1 MSSVFFD
8 RERIADWLGDHTV
21 AKARA
26 VGPVSNVQWHGA
38 TLTGRVQGSEP
49 EPYRTRVR
57 FRTDGGTPWAQSDC
71 SCPVG
76 RNCKHVAALLL
87 AELEYHDEMDHIVR
101 VDDAERDDSAP
112 TAEPGTPE
120 SFGPRQ
126 TQQGVRPELVSWLE
140 RFRAR
145 AEAADAAAQKA
156 TAARTE
162 TLAYRLN
169 WSDFHKRHEVVLY
182 RARCDANGRVVE
194 VGETWG
200 NVESAL
206 LKQPRFVSDEDLS
219 ILRGLWLGRAR
230 EDFGQFVLRG
240 TNGAEMLQ
248 KLIVTGRLFFDFKVA
263 PHDDAPTPL
272 VRAAD
277 RPGRIEWEPL
287 ADQRLRPVLCTEPR
301 ATMVLPTEPVWYVDG
316 VAKEAGIVRSSLPF
330 QQLPDYLAMPPISLA
345 EAPLVASVL
354 REVAPDLPL
363 PPTPEASA
371 IRVIDVEPVPV
382 LTLNSH
388 ALPFAA
394 RTSKAT
400 RAEKAS
406 RATRAAAAPAVELAG
421 VSFDYDGVSINVDS
435 SVTLVPVPGGEV
447 LHIRRRYEVE
457 KKRLLELRKT
467 GLQKVPT
474 SRVFA
479 TRLLPDTMLGLPDDE
494 AWSVFVNEAVP
505 DLVSKGWRV
514 TMAPEFRYNVIEIDA
529 IDGTAHQAGD
539 GWFDLEM
546 GIRIGERSV
555 RLEPLLADLFRR
567 DRRWLGGALEAIP
580 DDEPIELKTE
590 ENKRLR
596 LRADRLKPVVRV
608 LVDLFDSLGGA
619 LAEGAPLRVPSVDAG
634 RLEALND
641 TGRWQFRGDDSIRQL
656 AARLQAGPG
665 LREVP
670 VPAALRAQLRA
681 YQQQGLNWMQYL
693 REQGLAGVLAD
704 DMGLGK
710 TVQTLAHILA
720 EREAGR
726 LDKPALIVVPT
737 TLVHNWREEARRFA
751 PELKVLVL
759 NGPQRKERFEQIG
772 EHELILTTYA
782 LLWRD
787 QKVLAGHE
795 YHLLILDEAQYVKN
809 ATTKAAQAIRGLSA
823 RHRLCLTGTPLENH
837 LGELWSQFDFLLP
850 GFLGTQKDFTRR
862 WRNPIEKNH
871 DGVRRSLL
879 ARRIRPFMLRRRK
892 DEVAKELPA
901 KTTIVCSVDL
911 EGAQRDLYETV
922 RTAMQERVRAAVSA
936 QGLARSHIIVL
947 DALLKLRQVCC
958 DPRLVRSLRAAEADA
973 EAQGQAGVRADTHAG
988 AQALAQADDADARAD
1003 VQAQAN
1009 VQAHANS
1016 NSNSNDKTP
1025 EDSPRKLSRVSDK
1038 PEKPEKGARPTRS
1051 AKLDLLLSML
1061 PELIEE
1067 GRRVL
1072 LFSQFTGML
1081 SLIAQALDEAA
1092 IAYVILTGDTADRI
1106 TPVQRFQQGEVP
1118 LFLISLKAGGVGLN
1132 LTAADTVIH
1141 YDPWWNPAAENQ
1153 ATDRAHR
1160 LGQDKPVFVY
1170 KLIAAG
1176 SIEEKIVELQE
1187 QKAGLADS
1195 ILSEDA
1201 AGAVKFSDDDI
1212 DALFAPMP
1220 ELDGE
1225 K

>member
-8 RERIADWLGDHTV
+8 RDRIAEWLGEHTV
-21 AKARA
+21 AKARS
-26 VGPVSNVQWHGA
+26 VGPVTHVQWHGS
-38 TLTGRVQGSEP
+38 TLSGEVQGTQP
-49 EPYRTRVR
+49 LPYKTRVR
-57 FRTDGGTPWAQSDC
+57 FRTDGGSPWAQGEC

-76 RNCKHVAALLL
+76 RNCKHVAALLF
-87 AELEYHDEMDHIVR
+87 AELDYHDEMDHVTHVR
-101 VDDAERDDSAP
+101 LDDEGETARDPAR
-112 TAEPGTPE
+112 EPMANPGSPA
-120 SFGPRQ
+120 
-126 TQQGVRPELVSWLE
+126 GVRPELVSWLE

-145 AEAADAAAQKA
+145 AEAADADAQKA
-156 TAARTE
+156 SAPRTQ
-162 TLAYRLN
+162 TLAYRLT
-169 WSDFHKRHEVVLY
+169 WSRFHMRHEVVLY
-182 RARCDANGRVVE
+182 RARCNPDGAIVDVAE
-194 VGETWG
+194 PWG
-200 NVESAL
+200 NVEAAL
-206 LKQPRFVSDEDLS
+206 LKQPKFVSDEDLS
-219 ILRGLWLGRAR
+219 ILRGLWLGRSR
-230 EDFGQFVLRG
+230 EDFGQFILRG
-240 TNGAEMLQ
+240 TSGAEMLQ
-248 KLIVTGRLFFDFKVA
+248 KLIATGRLFVDFT
-263 PHDDAPTPL
+263 PGSGHDGPIPL
-272 VRAAD
+272 SRGAD
-277 RPGRIEWEPL
+277 RAGRIEWEPL
-287 ADQRLRPVLCTEPR
+287 ADERLRPVLRTEPR
-301 ATMVLPTEPVWYVDG
+301 ASMVLPTEPVWYVDG
-316 VAKEAGIVRSSLPF
+316 VANEAGIVQSSLPF

-354 REVAPDLPL
+354 REIAPELPL
-363 PPTPEASA
+363 PPTHDASA
-371 IRVIDVEPVPV
+371 IRVIDVDPVPV

-388 ALPFAA
+388 ALPSAA
-394 RTSKAT
+394 SKAGL
-400 RAEKAS
+400 RQ
-406 RATRAAAAPAVELAG
+406 AAAVELAG

-435 SVTLVPVPGGEV
+435 SVTLVPMPGGDV
-447 LHIRRRYEVE
+447 IHIRRRYEAE

-474 SRVFA
+474 SRVHA
-479 TRLLPDTMLGLPDDE
+479 SRLLPDTMLGLPDAE
-494 AWSVFVNEAVP
+494 AWSAFVNDSVP
-505 DLVSKGWRV
+505 ELVSKGWRV

-529 IDGTAHQAGD
+529 IEGTAHQAGD

-546 GIRIGERSV
+546 GIRIGERNV

-567 DRRWLGGALEAIP
+567 DRRWLSGALESIR

-608 LVDLFDSLGGA
+608 LVDLFDALGGS
-619 LAEGAPLRVPSVDAG
+619 LAEGAPLRVASVDAG
-634 RLEALND
+634 RLEALNG
-641 TGRWQFRGDDSIRQL
+641 TGRWQFRGEDSIRQL
-656 AARLQAGPG
+656 AQRLQAGPG

-670 VPAALRAQLRA
+670 VPRGLKAELRT
-681 YQQQGLNWMQYL
+681 YQQQGLNWMQFL
-693 REQGLAGVLAD
+693 REQDLAGVLAD

-720 EREAGR
+720 EKEAGR
-726 LDKPALIVVPT
+726 LDRPALIVVPT

-751 PELKVLVL
+751 PELRVLVL

-772 EHELILTTYA
+772 QHELILTTYA

-787 QKVLAGHE
+787 QKVLAEHD

-809 ATTKAAQAIRGLSA
+809 ATTKAAQAIRGLRA

-850 GFLGTQKDFTRR
+850 GFLGSQKDFTKR
-862 WRNPIEKNH
+862 WRNPIEKNG
-871 DGVRRSLL
+871 DGVRRALL

-892 DEVAKELPA
+892 DEVARELPA
-901 KTTIVCSVDL
+901 KTTILCSVDL

-922 RTAMQERVRAAVSA
+922 RTAMQEKVRAAVSA

-958 DPRLVRSLRAAEADA
+958 DPRLVRMLKAVGDA
-973 EAQGQAGVRADTHAG
+973 HETH
-988 AQALAQADDADARAD
+988 DRTD
-1003 VQAQAN
+1003 
-1009 VQAHANS
+1009 
-1016 NSNSNDKTP
+1016 
-1025 EDSPRKLSRVSDK
+1025 RV
-1038 PEKPEKGARPTRS
+1038 EKGARAMRS

-1081 SLIAQALDEAA
+1081 SLIAEALEEAA
-1092 IAYVILTGDTADRI
+1092 IPYVILTGDTADRV
-1106 TPVQRFQQGEVP
+1106 TPVERFQQGEVP

-1201 AGAVKFSDDDI
+1201 AGAAKFSDDDL

-1220 ELDGE
+1220 EIESGR
-1225 K
+1225 

>member
-1 MSSVFFD
+1 V
-8 RERIADWLGDHTV
+8 E
-21 AKARA
+21 
-26 VGPVSNVQWHGA
+26 WHGA
-38 TLTGRVQGSEP
+38 TLSGDVQGTQAL
-49 EPYRTRVR
+49 PYRTRVR
-57 FRTDGGTPWAQSDC
+57 FRTDGGSPWAQGDC
-71 SCPVG
+71 TCPVG

-87 AELEYHDEMDHIVR
+87 AELEYHDEMDHITHVEHE
-101 VDDAERDDSAP
+101 DGEGESGSPHPDSP
-112 TAEPGTPE
+112 KSITALDQP
-120 SFGPRQ
+120 S
-126 TQQGVRPELVSWLE
+126 GVRPELVSWLE

-145 AEAADAAAQKA
+145 AEAADALAQKA
-156 TAARTE
+156 GAARTQ

-182 RARCDANGRVVE
+182 RARRNSDGAIVE
-194 VGETWG
+194 VDEPWG
-200 NVESAL
+200 NVEAAL
-206 LKQPRFVSDEDLS
+206 VKQPKFVSDEDLS
-219 ILRGLWLGRAR
+219 ILRGLWLGRSR
-230 EDFGQFVLRG
+230 EDFGQFILRG
-240 TNGAEMLQ
+240 TSGAEMLQ
-248 KLIVTGRLFFDFKVA
+248 KLIATGRLFFEFKPA
-263 PHDDAPTPL
+263 RGHDGPMPL
-272 VRAAD
+272 SRAAD

-287 ADQRLRPVLCTEPR
+287 ADQRLRPVLRTEPR

-316 VAKEAGIVRSSLPF
+316 VANEAGIVQSSLPF

-354 REVAPDLPL
+354 REIAPGLPL
-363 PPTPEASA
+363 PPTHDASA

-388 ALPFAA
+388 ALPSGA
-394 RTSKAT
+394 RAGQRKP
-400 RAEKAS
+400 E
-406 RATRAAAAPAVELAG
+406 AVELAG

-435 SVTLVPVPGGEV
+435 SVTLVPMPGGDV
-447 LHIRRRYEVE
+447 IHIRRRYEAE

-479 TRLLPDTMLGLPDDE
+479 ARLLPDTMLGLPDAD
-494 AWSVFVNEAVP
+494 AWSAFVNDAVP
-505 DLVSKGWRV
+505 ELVSKGWRV
-514 TMAPEFRYNVIEIDA
+514 TMASEFRYNVIEIDA

-546 GIRIGERSV
+546 GIRVGERNV

-567 DRRWLGGALEAIP
+567 DRRWLSGALDSIA
-580 DDEPIELKTE
+580 DHEPIELKTE

-608 LVDLFDSLGGA
+608 LVDLFDSLGGT

-634 RLEALND
+634 RLDALNE

-656 AARLQAGPG
+656 AQRLQAGPG
-665 LREVP
+665 LREVA
-670 VPAALRAQLRA
+670 VPRGLKAELRA
-681 YQQQGLNWMQYL
+681 YQQQGLNWMQFL
-693 REQGLAGVLAD
+693 REQDLAGVLAD

-720 EREAGR
+720 EKEAGR
-726 LDKPALIVVPT
+726 LSRPALIVVPT

-787 QKVLAGHE
+787 QKVLAEHD

-809 ATTKAAQAIRGLSA
+809 ASTKAAQAIRGLRA

-850 GFLGTQKDFTRR
+850 GFLGSQKDFTRR
-862 WRNPIEKNH
+862 WRNPIEKNG
-871 DGVRRSLL
+871 DGVRRALL

-958 DPRLVRSLRAAEADA
+958 DPRLVRTLKVGGELRTGGETPAGNASDFPANPPADIPAARRDKA
-973 EAQGQAGVRADTHAG
+973 EKIDKS
-988 AQALAQADDADARAD
+988 AR
-1003 VQAQAN
+1003 
-1009 VQAHANS
+1009 
-1016 NSNSNDKTP
+1016 TM
-1025 EDSPRKLSRVSDK
+1025 
-1038 PEKPEKGARPTRS
+1038 RS

-1081 SLIAQALDEAA
+1081 SLIAAALDEAA
-1092 IAYVILTGDTADRI
+1092 IAYVTLTGDTTDRI
-1106 TPVQRFQQGEVP
+1106 TPVERFQQGDVP

-1201 AGAVKFSDDDI
+1201 AGAAKFSDDDL

-1220 ELDGE
+1220 EIEGGR
-1225 K
+1225 

>member
-8 RERIADWLGDHTV
+8 RERIVEWLGDHTV
-21 AKARA
+21 AKARM
-26 VGPVSNVQWHGA
+26 VGPVTQMKWHGT
-38 TLTGRVQGSEP
+38 TLSGDVQGTQP
-49 EPYRTRVR
+49 VPYKTRVR
-57 FRTDGGTPWAQSDC
+57 FRTDGATPWAQSDC

-87 AELEYHDEMDHIVR
+87 AELDYHDEMDHITHVETES
-101 VDDAERDDSAP
+101 DAVVRDDPDYPAGESPAQQ
-112 TAEPGTPE
+112 PGAA
-120 SFGPRQ
+120 S
-126 TQQGVRPELVSWLE
+126 GVRPELVSWLE

-145 AEAADAAAQKA
+145 AEAADADAQK
-156 TAARTE
+156 TGAARTQ

-169 WSDFHKRHEVVLY
+169 WSDFHMRHEVVLY
-182 RARCDANGRVVE
+182 RARCNPEGAIFAVDE
-194 VGETWG
+194 PWG
-200 NVESAL
+200 NVEAAL
-206 LKQPRFVSDEDLS
+206 VKQPRFVSDEDLS
-219 ILRGLWLGRAR
+219 ILRGLWLGRSR
-230 EDFGQFVLRG
+230 EDFGQFILRG
-240 TNGAEMLQ
+240 ASGAEMLQ
-248 KLIVTGRLFFDFKVA
+248 KLIATGRLFSDFRQQPGDAGPA
-263 PHDDAPTPL
+263 PL
-272 VRAAD
+272 SRGAD

-287 ADQRLRPVLCTEPR
+287 ADERLRPVLCTEPR
-301 ATMVLPTEPVWYVDG
+301 ASMVLPTEPVWYVDG
-316 VAKEAGIVRSSLPF
+316 VANEAGIVQSSLPF

-354 REVAPDLPL
+354 REIAPGLPL
-363 PPTPEASA
+363 PPTHDASA

-388 ALPFAA
+388 ALP
-394 RTSKAT
+394 SS
-400 RAEKAS
+400 AS
-406 RATRAAAAPAVELAG
+406 RAGMRDNATVELAG

-435 SVTLVPVPGGEV
+435 SVTLVPMPGGDV
-447 LHIRRRYEVE
+447 IHIRRRYEAE

-474 SRVFA
+474 SRLYA
-479 TRLLPDTMLGLPDDE
+479 SRLLPDTMLGLPDSD
-494 AWSVFVNEAVP
+494 AWSAFVNEAVP
-505 DLVSKGWRV
+505 ELVGKGWRV
-514 TMAPEFRYNVIEIDA
+514 TMAPEFRYNIIEIDA
-529 IDGTAHQAGD
+529 IDGTAHQSGD

-546 GIRIGERSV
+546 GIQIGERNV

-567 DRRWLGGALEAIP
+567 DRRWLSGALESIR

-608 LVDLFDSLGGA
+608 LVDLFDALGA
-619 LAEGAPLRVPSVDAG
+619 SLAEGAPLRVASVDAG
-634 RLEALND
+634 RLEALNS
-641 TGRWQFRGDDSIRQL
+641 TGRWQFSGEASIRQL
-656 AARLQAGPG
+656 AQRLQAGPG

-670 VPAALRAQLRA
+670 LPRGLKAELRA
-681 YQQQGLNWMQYL
+681 YQHQGLNWMQFL
-693 REQGLAGVLAD
+693 REQDLAGVLAD

-720 EREAGR
+720 EKEAGR
-726 LDKPALIVVPT
+726 LTRPALIVVPT

-751 PELKVLVL
+751 PDLKVLVL

-772 EHELILTTYA
+772 AHELILTTYA

-787 QKVLAGHE
+787 QKVLAGHD

-809 ATTKAAQAIRGLSA
+809 ATTKAAQAIRGLRA

-850 GFLGTQKDFTRR
+850 GFLGSQKDFTRR
-862 WRNPIEKNH
+862 WRNPIEKNG
-871 DGVRRSLL
+871 DNVRRALL

-922 RTAMQERVRAAVSA
+922 RTAMQEKVRAAVSA

-958 DPRLVRSLRAAEADA
+958 DPRLVRTINA
-973 EAQGQAGVRADTHAG
+973 AGVAAGTDRASGIAAT
-988 AQALAQADDADARAD
+988 RD
-1003 VQAQAN
+1003 VPL
-1009 VQAHANS
+1009 
-1016 NSNSNDKTP
+1016 TP
-1025 EDSPRKLSRVSDK
+1025 EKVD
-1038 PEKPEKGARPTRS
+1038 KPEKGARAMRS

-1081 SLIAQALDEAA
+1081 ALIAEALQDAA
-1092 IAYVILTGDTADRI
+1092 IPYVILTGDTADRV
-1106 TPVQRFQQGEVP
+1106 TPVERFQQGEVP

-1195 ILSEDA
+1195 ILSEDV
-1201 AGAVKFSDDDI
+1201 AGAAKFSDDDI
-1212 DALFAPMP
+1212 EALFAPMP
-1220 ELDGE
+1220 EIEGGR
-1225 K
+1225 

>member
-1 MSSVFFD
+1 MSSFFFD
-8 RERIADWLGDHTV
+8 RDQIADWMGAHTL
-21 AKARA
+21 AKARSVGA
-26 VGPVSNVQWHGA
+26 VTNLQWDGD
-38 TLTGRVQGSEP
+38 TLCGDVQGTQSR
-49 EPYRTRVR
+49 PYHTRVHFYHGKR
-57 FRTDGGTPWAQSDC
+57 SIWADGDC
-71 SCPVG
+71 TCPVG
-76 RNCKHVAALLL
+76 TNCKHAAALLL
-87 AELEYHDEMDHIVR
+87 AELEYHEAMDHVTH
-101 VDDAERDDSAP
+101 VDMDEHWPPEHPRAARAEKKP
-112 TAEPGTPE
+112 EPP
-120 SFGPRQ
+120 S
-126 TQQGVRPELVSWLE
+126 GVRPELVSWLE

-145 AEAADAAAQKA
+145 AEADAAVAQKA
-156 TAARTE
+156 SSTRTQ
-162 TLAYRLN
+162 TLAYLLN
-169 WSDFHKRHEVVLY
+169 WSNFHMRHEVVLY
-182 RARCDANGRVVE
+182 KARCKPDGAIFE
-194 VGETWG
+194 VDEPWG
-200 NVESAL
+200 NVEAAL
-206 LKQPRFVSDEDLS
+206 LKQPKFVSDEDLS
-219 ILRGLWLGRAR
+219 ILRGLWLGRSR
-230 EDFGQFVLRG
+230 EDFGQFILRG
-240 TNGAEMLQ
+240 TSGAEMLQ
-248 KLIVTGRLFFDFKVA
+248 KLIATGRLFFEFK
-263 PHDDAPTPL
+263 PEPGRQGPTPL
-272 VRAAD
+272 SRGAD

-287 ADQRLRPVLCTEPR
+287 ADERLRPALCTEPR
-301 ATMVLPTEPVWYVDG
+301 ASMVLPTEPVWYVDG
-316 VAKEAGIVRSSLPF
+316 VSNEAGIVELSLPF

-345 EAPLVASVL
+345 EAPLVAAVL
-354 REVAPDLPL
+354 REIAPDLPL
-363 PPTPEASA
+363 PPAHDASA
-371 IRVIDVEPVPV
+371 IRVIDVDPVPV

-388 ALPFAA
+388 SLPSGGKTGQ
-394 RTSKAT
+394 RKSET
-400 RAEKAS
+400 
-406 RATRAAAAPAVELAG
+406 VELAG
-421 VSFDYDGVSINVDS
+421 VSFDYEGISINVDS
-435 SVTLVPVPGGEV
+435 SVTLVPVPGGDV
-447 LHIRRRYEVE
+447 IHIRRRYEVE
-457 KKRLLELRKT
+457 KKRLLELRKS
-467 GLQKVPT
+467 GLQRVPT
-474 SRVFA
+474 SRVYA
-479 TRLLPDTMLGLPDDE
+479 SRLLPDTMLGLPDAD
-494 AWSVFVNEAVP
+494 AWSAFVNDAVP
-505 DLVSKGWRV
+505 DLTSKGWRV
-514 TMAPEFRYNVIEIDA
+514 AMAPEFRYNVIEIDA

-546 GIRIGERSV
+546 GIQVGERNV

-567 DRRWLGGALEAIP
+567 DRRWLGGALEAIA
-580 DDEPIELKTE
+580 DEEPIELKTE

-608 LVDLFDSLGGA
+608 LVDLFDALGGS
-619 LAEGAPLRVPSVDAG
+619 LADGAALRVPALDAG
-634 RLEALND
+634 RLEALNS
-641 TGRWQFRGDDSIRQL
+641 TGRWQFQGEDSIRQL
-656 AARLQAGPG
+656 AQRLQAGPG
-665 LREVP
+665 LHEVP
-670 VPAALRAQLRA
+670 VPRGLQAELRA
-681 YQQQGLNWMQYL
+681 YQQQGLNWMQFL
-693 REQGLAGVLAD
+693 RAHDLAGVLAD

-720 EREAGR
+720 EKEAGR
-726 LDKPALIVVPT
+726 LDRPALIVVPT

-787 QKVLAGHE
+787 QKVLAQHD

-809 ATTKAAQAIRGLSA
+809 ATTKAAQAIRGLRA

-850 GFLGTQKDFTRR
+850 GFLGSQKDFTKR
-862 WRNPIEKNH
+862 WRNPIEKNG
-871 DGVRRSLL
+871 DGVRRALL

-958 DPRLVRSLRAAEADA
+958 DPRLVKSIRVDKEA
-973 EAQGQAGVRADTHAG
+973 G
-988 AQALAQADDADARAD
+988 
-1003 VQAQAN
+1003 
-1009 VQAHANS
+1009 
-1016 NSNSNDKTP
+1016 
-1025 EDSPRKLSRVSDK
+1025 
-1038 PEKPEKGARPTRS
+1038 EKSEKVKQVEKGARVTRS

-1081 SLIAQALDEAA
+1081 SLIAEALEEAA
-1092 IAYVILTGDTADRI
+1092 IPYVILTGDTADRI
-1106 TPVQRFQQGEVP
+1106 TPVERFQQGEVP

-1201 AGAVKFSDDDI
+1201 AGATKFSDDDL

-1220 ELDGE
+1220 EIEGGR
-1225 K
+1225 

>member
-8 RERIADWLGDHTV
+8 RERIAEWLGDHTV
-21 AKARA
+21 AKARSVGA
-26 VGPVSNVQWHGA
+26 VTQVKWHGS
-38 TLTGRVQGSEP
+38 TLSGDVQGTQTL
-49 EPYRTRVR
+49 PYRTRVR
-57 FRTDGGTPWAQSDC
+57 FRTDGGRPWAQSDC

-76 RNCKHVAALLL
+76 RDCKHVAALLL
-87 AELEYHDEMDHIVR
+87 AELAYHDEMDHIVR
-101 VDDAERDDSAP
+101 VSSDESDPADYSQ
-112 TAEPGTPE
+112 GTPQRAVE
-120 SFGPRQ
+120 PAS
-126 TQQGVRPELVSWLE
+126 GVRPELVSWLE

-145 AEAADAAAQKA
+145 AEAADADAQKA
-156 TAARTE
+156 GAARTQ
-162 TLAYRLN
+162 TLAYHLN
-169 WSDFHKRHEVVLY
+169 WSNFHNRHEVVLY
-182 RARCDANGRVVE
+182 RARCNPDGVIVAIDE
-194 VGETWG
+194 AWT
-200 NVESAL
+200 NVEAAL
-206 LKQPRFVSDEDLS
+206 LKQPKFVSDDDLS
-219 ILRGLWLGRAR
+219 ILRGLWLGRSR
-230 EDFGQFVLRG
+230 EDFGQFILRG
-240 TNGAEMLQ
+240 TSGAEMLH
-248 KLIVTGRLFFDFKVA
+248 KLMATGRLFFEFDQVA
-263 PHDDAPTPL
+263 GHGGPIPL
-272 VRAAD
+272 SRGAD

-287 ADQRLRPVLCTEPR
+287 ADERLRPVLRTEPR
-301 ATMVLPTEPVWYVDG
+301 ASMVLPTEPVWYVDG
-316 VAKEAGIVRSSLPF
+316 VANEAGIVESSLPF

-354 REVAPDLPL
+354 REIAPDLPL
-363 PPTPEASA
+363 PPTHDASA
-371 IRVIDVEPVPV
+371 IRVIDVDPVPV

-388 ALPFAA
+388 AFPAS
-394 RTSKAT
+394 SKAAMRKT
-400 RAEKAS
+400 E
-406 RATRAAAAPAVELAG
+406 AVELAG
-421 VSFDYDGVSINVDS
+421 VSFDYEGVSINVDS
-435 SVTLVPVPGGEV
+435 SVTLVPMPGGDV
-447 LHIRRRYEVE
+447 IHIRRRYEVE

-474 SRVFA
+474 SRVYA
-479 TRLLPDTMLGLPDDE
+479 SRLLPDTMLGLPDAD
-494 AWSVFVNEAVP
+494 AWSGFVNEAVP
-505 DLVSKGWRV
+505 ELVAKGWRV

-546 GIRIGERSV
+546 GIRIGERNV

-567 DRRWLGGALEAIP
+567 DRRWLGGSLEAIA

-608 LVDLFDSLGGA
+608 LVDLFDALGGS
-619 LAEGAPLRVPSVDAG
+619 LADGAPLRVPAVDAG
-634 RLEALND
+634 RLEALD
-641 TGRWQFRGDDSIRQL
+641 STGRWQFKGEDSIRQL
-656 AARLQAGPG
+656 ARRLQAGPG
-665 LREVP
+665 LHEVP
-670 VPAALRAQLRA
+670 VPRGLRAELRV
-681 YQQQGLNWMQYL
+681 YQQQGLNWMQFL
-693 REQGLAGVLAD
+693 REHDLAGVLAD

-720 EREAGR
+720 EKEAGR
-726 LDKPALIVVPT
+726 LDRPALIVVPT

-787 QKVLAGHE
+787 QKVLAEHD

-809 ATTKAAQAIRGLSA
+809 ATTKAAQAIRGLHA

-850 GFLGTQKDFTRR
+850 GFLGTQKDFTKR
-862 WRNPIEKNH
+862 WRNPIEKNG

-922 RTAMQERVRAAVSA
+922 RTAMQEKVRAAVSA

-958 DPRLVRSLRAAEADA
+958 DPRLVRSIKT
-973 EAQGQAGVRADTHAG
+973 GS
-988 AQALAQADDADARAD
+988 DADVKSEKAEKVAR
-1003 VQAQAN
+1003 VM
-1009 VQAHANS
+1009 
-1016 NSNSNDKTP
+1016 
-1025 EDSPRKLSRVSDK
+1025 
-1038 PEKPEKGARPTRS
+1038 GS

-1061 PELIEE
+1061 PELIDE

-1081 SLIAQALDEAA
+1081 ALIAEALQQAS
-1092 IAYVILTGDTADRI
+1092 IPYVILTGDTADRI
-1106 TPVQRFQQGEVP
+1106 TPVERFQKGEVP

-1201 AGAVKFSDDDI
+1201 AGATKFSDDDL

-1220 ELDGE
+1220 EIE
-1225 K
+1225 SAR

>member
-8 RERIADWLGDHTV
+8 RESIAEWLGEHTV
-21 AKARA
+21 AKARS
-26 VGPVSNVQWHGA
+26 VGAVSNVQWQGEM
-38 TLTGRVQGSEP
+38 LSGEVQGSRP
-49 EPYRTRVR
+49 QPYRTRVR
-57 FRTDGGTPWAQSDC
+57 FRTNGGSTWAEGQC
-71 SCPVG
+71 TCPVG

-87 AELEYHDEMDHIVR
+87 AELDYHDEMDHITR
-101 VDDAERDDSAP
+101 VADDRDPASSEVFNERRIAV
-112 TAEPGTPE
+112 PGVPPASSPST
-120 SFGPRQ
+120 
-126 TQQGVRPELVSWLE
+126 GVRPELVSWLE

-145 AEAADAAAQKA
+145 ARAADAAADKD
-156 TAARTE
+156 AARKSVDAARKE

-169 WSDFHKRHEVVLY
+169 WSSFHLRHEVAVH
-182 RARCDANGRVVE
+182 RARCDGDGVITQVGDSWGDVE
-194 VGETWG
+194 G
-200 NVESAL
+200 AL
-206 LKQPRFVSDEDLS
+206 LRQPRFVSDEDLS
-219 ILRGLWLGRAR
+219 ILRGLWLGRSR
-230 EDFGQFVLRG
+230 EDLGQFVLRG
-240 TNGAEMLQ
+240 TSGAETLQ
-248 KLIVTGRLFFDFKVA
+248 KLIATGRLFFDFRIA
-263 PHDDAPTPL
+263 PGHAGPTPL
-272 VRAAD
+272 ARAAD

-287 ADQRLRPVLCTEPR
+287 ADARLRPVLRTEPR
-301 ATMVLPTEPVWYVDG
+301 ASMVLPTEPVWYVDG
-316 VAKEAGIVRSSLPF
+316 VANEAGVVPLSLPF

-354 REVAPDLPL
+354 REIAPELPL
-363 PPTPEASA
+363 PPTHEASA

-388 ALPFAA
+388 ALPGAA
-394 RTSKAT
+394 KGLKTAKPAKVAKSPKA
-400 RAEKAS
+400 AERQS
-406 RATRAAAAPAVELAG
+406 PAVELAAA
-421 VSFDYDGVSINVDS
+421 SFDYDGVSINADS
-435 SVTLVPVPGGEV
+435 SVTLVPLPGGDV
-447 LHIRRRYEVE
+447 IHIRRRYEAE

-474 SRVFA
+474 RNMQA
-479 TRLLPDTMLGLPDDE
+479 ARLLPDTMLGLPDAE
-494 AWSVFVNEAVP
+494 AWSGFVNDAVP
-505 DLVSKGWRV
+505 ELAAKGWRV

-529 IDGTAHQAGD
+529 IDGTAQQAGD

-546 GIRIGERSV
+546 GIRVGERNV

-567 DRRWLGGALEAIP
+567 DRRWLSGALESIR

-619 LAEGAPLRVPSVDAG
+619 LAEGAPLRVPALDAG
-634 RLEALND
+634 RLDALHD
-641 TGRWQFRGDDSIRQL
+641 TGRWQFSGDDSIREL
-656 AARLQAGPG
+656 ARRLQAGPG
-665 LREVP
+665 LRDAP
-670 VPAALRAQLRA
+670 VPRGLKAELRA
-681 YQQQGLNWMQYL
+681 YQHQGLNWMQFL
-693 REQGLAGVLAD
+693 REQDLAGVLAD

-720 EREAGR
+720 EKEAGR
-726 LDKPALIVVPT
+726 LMHPALIVVPT

-751 PELKVLVL
+751 PELKVLAL

-787 QKVLAGHE
+787 QKVLAGHD

-809 ATTKAAQAIRGLSA
+809 ATTKAAQAIRGLRA

-850 GFLGTQKDFTRR
+850 GFLGSQKDFTRR
-862 WRNPIEKNH
+862 WRNPIEKGG
-871 DGVRRSLL
+871 DDVRRALL

-892 DEVAKELPA
+892 DEVAKELPP
-901 KTTIVCSVDL
+901 KTTIVCPVDL

-922 RTAMQERVRAAVSA
+922 RTAMQQKVRAAVSA

-958 DPRLVRSLRAAEADA
+958 DPRLVRTAS
-973 EAQGQAGVRADTHAG
+973 GGVDG
-988 AQALAQADDADARAD
+988 ATG
-1003 VQAQAN
+1003 N
-1009 VQAHANS
+1009 GG
-1016 NSNSNDKTP
+1016 
-1025 EDSPRKLSRVSDK
+1025 E
-1038 PEKPEKGARPTRS
+1038 RPMRS

-1081 SLIAQALDEAA
+1081 ALIAEALDEAA
-1092 IAYVILTGDTADRI
+1092 IPHALLTGDTADRVS
-1106 TPVQRFQQGEVP
+1106 PVERFQQGEVP

-1187 QKAGLADS
+1187 HKAGLADS
-1195 ILSEDA
+1195 ILAQDA
-1201 AGAVKFSDDDI
+1201 AGAAKFSDDDL

-1220 ELDGE
+1220 EIE
-1225 K
+1225 AAR

>member
-8 RERIADWLGDHTV
+8 RERIAEWLGDHTV
-21 AKARA
+21 AKARS
-26 VGPVSNVQWHGA
+26 VGPVANVKWHGA
-38 TLTGRVQGSEP
+38 TLSGDVQGTQP
-49 EPYRTRVR
+49 TPYRTRVR
-57 FRTDGGTPWAQSDC
+57 FRTDGGSPWAQGDC
-71 SCPVG
+71 TCPVG
-76 RNCKHVAALLL
+76 RNCKHVAALLF
-87 AELEYHDEMDHIVR
+87 AELEYHDEMDHITQV
-101 VDDAERDDSAP
+101 ELDDSETTGDLPPKRIAHMAHMGQP
-112 TAEPGTPE
+112 
-120 SFGPRQ
+120 S
-126 TQQGVRPELVSWLE
+126 GVRPELVSWLE

-145 AEAADAAAQKA
+145 AEAADADAQKA
-156 TAARTE
+156 SAPRTQ
-162 TLAYRLN
+162 TLAYQLN
-169 WSDFHKRHEVVLY
+169 WSSFHKRHEVVLY
-182 RARCDANGRVVE
+182 RARCNAAGAVVAVDE
-194 VGETWG
+194 AWG
-200 NVESAL
+200 NVEAAL
-206 LKQPRFVSDEDLS
+206 LKQPKFVSDEDLS
-219 ILRGLWLGRAR
+219 ILRGLWLGRSR
-230 EDFGQFVLRG
+230 EDFGQFILRG
-240 TNGAEMLQ
+240 TSGAEMLQ
-248 KLIVTGRLFFDFKVA
+248 KLIATGRLFFDFKPA
-263 PHDDAPTPL
+263 PGEAGPAAL
-272 VRAAD
+272 SRGAD

-287 ADQRLRPVLCTEPR
+287 ADERLRPVLCTEPR
-301 ATMVLPTEPVWYVDG
+301 ASMVLPTEPVWYVDG
-316 VAKEAGIVRSSLPF
+316 VANEAGIVQSSLPF

-354 REVAPDLPL
+354 REVAPELPL
-363 PPTPEASA
+363 PPTQDASA

-382 LTLNSH
+382 LSLNSH
-388 ALPFAA
+388 ALPSS
-394 RTSKAT
+394 TSKAGL
-400 RAEKAS
+400 RQS
-406 RATRAAAAPAVELAG
+406 GAVELAG

-435 SVTLVPVPGGEV
+435 SVTLVPMPGGDV
-447 LHIRRRYEVE
+447 IHIRRRYEAE

-474 SRVFA
+474 SRVYA
-479 TRLLPDTMLGLPDDE
+479 SRLLPDTMLGLPDAE
-494 AWSVFVNEAVP
+494 AWSAFVNDAVP
-505 DLVSKGWRV
+505 ELVSKGWRV

-529 IDGTAHQAGD
+529 IEGTAHQAGD

-546 GIRIGERSV
+546 GIRIGERNV

-567 DRRWLGGALEAIP
+567 DRRWLGGALEAIA

-608 LVDLFDSLGGA
+608 LVDLFDALGGS
-619 LAEGAPLRVPSVDAG
+619 LADGAPLRVASVDAG
-634 RLEALND
+634 RLEALNG

-656 AARLQAGPG
+656 AQRLQAGPG

-670 VPAALRAQLRA
+670 VPRGLRAELRT
-681 YQQQGLNWMQYL
+681 YQHQGLNWMQFL
-693 REQGLAGVLAD
+693 REQNLAGVLAD

-720 EREAGR
+720 EKEAGR
-726 LDKPALIVVPT
+726 LTRPALIVVPT

-751 PELKVLVL
+751 PELKVLLL

-787 QKVLAGHE
+787 QKVLAEHE

-809 ATTKAAQAIRGLSA
+809 ATTKAAQAIRGLRA

-850 GFLGTQKDFTRR
+850 GFLGSQKDFTRR
-862 WRNPIEKNH
+862 WRNPIEKNG
-871 DGVRRSLL
+871 DGVRRALL

-901 KTTIVCSVDL
+901 KTTILCSVDL

-922 RTAMQERVRAAVSA
+922 RTAMQEKVRAAVSA

-958 DPRLVRSLRAAEADA
+958 DPRLVKTLKAAAEAD
-973 EAQGQAGVRADTHAG
+973 
-988 AQALAQADDADARAD
+988 D
-1003 VQAQAN
+1003 V
-1009 VQAHANS
+1009 
-1016 NSNSNDKTP
+1016 
-1025 EDSPRKLSRVSDK
+1025 
-1038 PEKPEKGARPTRS
+1038 PEKSDRTGKIEKGARAMRS

-1081 SLIAQALDEAA
+1081 SLIAQALEEVG
-1092 IAYVILTGDTADRI
+1092 IPYVMLTGDTTDRV
-1106 TPVQRFQQGEVP
+1106 TPVERFQKGEVP

-1201 AGAVKFSDDDI
+1201 AGAAKFSDDDL

-1220 ELDGE
+1220 EIESGR
-1225 K
+1225 

>member
-8 RERIADWLGDHTV
+8 RERITEWLGDHTV
-21 AKARA
+21 AKARSVGA
-26 VGPVSNVQWHGA
+26 VTKVEWRGD
-38 TLTGRVQGSEP
+38 TLSGDVQGTQP
-49 EPYRTRVR
+49 QPYRARVR
-57 FRTDGGTPWAQSDC
+57 FRTDGGSPWAQSDC

-87 AELEYHDEMDHIVR
+87 AELEYHDEMDHITN
-101 VDDAERDDSAP
+101 VDIDADEHPSADY
-112 TAEPGTPE
+112 
-120 SFGPRQ
+120 RQ
-126 TQQGVRPELVSWLE
+126 TQQTQQTRFGSAAPPQSGVRPELVSWLE

-145 AEAADAAAQKA
+145 AEAADAVAQQA
-156 TAARTE
+156 GSVRTQ
-162 TLAYRLN
+162 TLAYLLN
-169 WSDFHKRHEVVLY
+169 WSDFHMRHEVVLY
-182 RARCDANGRVVE
+182 RARCNPDGTIVDIDE
-194 VGETWG
+194 PWG
-200 NVESAL
+200 NVEAAL

-219 ILRGLWLGRAR
+219 ILRGLWLGRSR
-230 EDFGQFVLRG
+230 EDFGQFILRG
-240 TNGAEMLQ
+240 TSGAEMLQ
-248 KLIVTGRLFFDFKVA
+248 KLIATERLFFEFKPA
-263 PHDDAPTPL
+263 PGYEGPTPL
-272 VRAAD
+272 SRGAD

-287 ADQRLRPVLCTEPR
+287 ADERLRPVLCTEPR

-316 VAKEAGIVRSSLPF
+316 VANEAGIVESSLPF

-354 REVAPDLPL
+354 REIAPDLPL
-363 PPTPEASA
+363 PPTQDASS
-371 IRVIDVEPVPV
+371 IRVIDVDPVPV

-388 ALPFAA
+388 ALPSTVKTGQ
-394 RTSKAT
+394 RKS
-400 RAEKAS
+400 E
-406 RATRAAAAPAVELAG
+406 AVELAG

-435 SVTLVPVPGGEV
+435 SVTLVPMPGGDV
-447 LHIRRRYEVE
+447 IHIRRRYEAE

-474 SRVFA
+474 SRVIA
-479 TRLLPDTMLGLPDDE
+479 SRLLPDTMLGLPDAE
-494 AWSVFVNEAVP
+494 AWSAFVNDAVP

-514 TMAPEFRYNVIEIDA
+514 TMAPAFRYNIIEIDA

-546 GIRIGERSV
+546 GIRIGERNV

-567 DRRWLGGALEAIP
+567 DRRWLGGALETIA
-580 DDEPIELKTE
+580 DNEPIELKTE

-608 LVDLFDSLGGA
+608 LVDLFDALGGA
-619 LAEGAPLRVPSVDAG
+619 LADGAPLRVPSVDAG
-634 RLEALND
+634 RLEALNS
-641 TGRWQFRGDDSIRQL
+641 TGRWQFQGDDSIRQL
-656 AARLQAGPG
+656 ALRLQAGPG
-665 LREVP
+665 LHEVP
-670 VPAALRAQLRA
+670 VPRGLKAELRA
-681 YQQQGLNWMQYL
+681 YQQQGLNWMQFL
-693 REQGLAGVLAD
+693 REHDLAGVLAD

-720 EREAGR
+720 EKEAGR
-726 LDKPALIVVPT
+726 LDRPVLIVVPT

-772 EHELILTTYA
+772 QHELILTTYA

-787 QKVLAGHE
+787 QKVLAEHD

-809 ATTKAAQAIRGLSA
+809 ASTKAAQAIRGLRA

-850 GFLGTQKDFTRR
+850 GFLGSQKDFTRR
-862 WRNPIEKNH
+862 WRNPIEKNG
-871 DGVRRSLL
+871 DGVRRALL

-958 DPRLVRSLRAAEADA
+958 DPRLVRKIRVDENQDDEGEKRYKVEKTERAEKS
-973 EAQGQAGVRADTHAG
+973 
-988 AQALAQADDADARAD
+988 AR
-1003 VQAQAN
+1003 V
-1009 VQAHANS
+1009 
-1016 NSNSNDKTP
+1016 
-1025 EDSPRKLSRVSDK
+1025 
-1038 PEKPEKGARPTRS
+1038 TRS

-1081 SLIAQALDEAA
+1081 SLIAEAIEEAA
-1092 IAYVILTGDTADRI
+1092 IPYVILTGDTTDRI
-1106 TPVQRFQQGEVP
+1106 TPVERFQQGEVP

-1201 AGAVKFSDDDI
+1201 AGATKFSDDDL

-1220 ELDGE
+1220 EIENGR
-1225 K
+1225 

>member
-8 RERIADWLGDHTV
+8 RERIAQWLGDPTI
-21 AKARA
+21 ARA
-26 VGPVSNVQWHGA
+26 RSVGPITQVERQGA
-38 TLTGRVQGSEP
+38 TLSGYVQGSRVL
-49 EPYRTRVR
+49 PYHTRVK
-57 FRTDGGTPWAQSDC
+57 FRTDGGTPWAQGDC
-71 SCPVG
+71 TCPVG

-87 AELEYHDEMDHIVR
+87 AELDYHDEMDHIVPVDADSDTHGPSDYR
-101 VDDAERDDSAP
+101 ADPDDASDRADADSAYDP
-112 TAEPGTPE
+112 TASAATP
-120 SFGPRQ
+120 SSA
-126 TQQGVRPELVSWLE
+126 VRPELVSWLE

-145 AEAADAAAQKA
+145 AGAADADAQKA
-156 TAARTE
+156 AGARTQ
-162 TLAYRLN
+162 TLAYLLN
-169 WSDFHKRHEVVLY
+169 WSKFHMRHEVVLY
-182 RARCDANGRVVE
+182 RARCHPDGTVVE
-194 VGETWG
+194 VDDAWG
-200 NVESAL
+200 NVEAAL
-206 LKQPRFVSDEDLS
+206 LKQPKFVSDEDLS
-219 ILRGLWLGRAR
+219 ILRGLWLGRSR

-240 TNGAEMLQ
+240 TSGAEMLH
-248 KLIVTGRLFFDFKVA
+248 KLIATGRLFFELKPA
-263 PHDDAPTPL
+263 PGHDVPTPL
-272 VRAAD
+272 ARGAN

-287 ADQRLRPVLCTEPR
+287 ADERLRPVLRTEPH
-301 ATMVLPTEPVWYVDG
+301 ASMVLPTEPVWFVDG
-316 VAKEAGIVRSSLPF
+316 VANEAGIVESSLPF

-354 REVAPDLPL
+354 REIAPDLPL
-363 PPTPEASA
+363 PPTHDASA
-371 IRVIDVEPVPV
+371 IRVIDVDPVPV

-388 ALPFAA
+388 ALP
-394 RTSKAT
+394 SPGKAGP
-400 RAEKAS
+400 RKE
-406 RATRAAAAPAVELAG
+406 AVELAG

-435 SVTLVPVPGGEV
+435 SVTLVPVPGGDV
-447 LHIRRRYEVE
+447 IHIRRRYEAE

-474 SRVFA
+474 SRVYA
-479 TRLLPDTMLGLPDDE
+479 SRLLPDTMLGLPDAE
-494 AWSVFVNEAVP
+494 AWSAFVNDAIPE
-505 DLVSKGWRV
+505 LVGKGWRV
-514 TMAPEFRYNVIEIDA
+514 SMAPEFRYNVIEIDA
-529 IDGTAHQAGD
+529 IDGTAHQTGE

-546 GIRIGERSV
+546 GIRIGERNV

-567 DRRWLGGALEAIP
+567 DRRWLGGALESIR
-580 DDEPIELKTE
+580 DDEPIELKTD

-608 LVDLFDSLGGA
+608 LVDLFDELGGA
-619 LAEGAPLRVPSVDAG
+619 LFDGATLRVPTVDAG
-634 RLEALND
+634 RLEALNS
-641 TGRWQFRGDDSIRQL
+641 TGRWQFNGDDSIRQL
-656 AARLQAGPG
+656 AQRLQAGPG
-665 LREVP
+665 LHEVP
-670 VPAALRAQLRA
+670 VPRSLRAALRV
-681 YQQQGLNWMQYL
+681 YQQQGLNWMQFL
-693 REQGLAGVLAD
+693 REHNLAGVLAD

-720 EREAGR
+720 EKEAGR
-726 LDKPALIVVPT
+726 LTRPALIVVPT

-751 PELKVLVL
+751 PDLKVLVL

-772 EHELILTTYA
+772 DHELILTTYA

-787 QKVLAGHE
+787 LKVLADYE

-809 ATTKAAQAIRGLSA
+809 ATTKAAQAIRGLRA

-850 GFLGTQKDFTRR
+850 GFLGSQKDFTKR

-871 DGVRRSLL
+871 DGVRRALL

-922 RTAMQERVRAAVSA
+922 RTAMQEKVRAAVSA

-958 DPRLVRSLRAAEADA
+958 DPRLVRTLAAGKDEHGDGRVHKQP
-973 EAQGQAGVRADTHAG
+973 EGEKDTKATKG
-988 AQALAQADDADARAD
+988 ESA
-1003 VQAQAN
+1003 
-1009 VQAHANS
+1009 
-1016 NSNSNDKTP
+1016 P
-1025 EDSPRKLSRVSDK
+1025 
-1038 PEKPEKGARPTRS
+1038 KPEKGARAVRS

-1081 SLIAQALDEAA
+1081 ALIAQALDEVA
-1092 IAYVILTGDTADRI
+1092 IPYVMLTGDTSDRV
-1106 TPVQRFQQGEVP
+1106 TPVERFQRGDVP

-1201 AGAVKFSDDDI
+1201 AGAAKFSDDDLA
-1212 DALFAPMP
+1212 ALFAPMP
-1220 ELDGE
+1220 EIEGAR
-1225 K
+1225 

>member
-8 RERIADWLGDHTV
+8 RDRITEWLGEWAV
-21 AKARA
+21 AKARS
-26 VGPVSNVQWHGA
+26 VGAVSNVKWQGA
-38 TLTGRVQGSEP
+38 TLSGDVQGSRP
-49 EPYRTRVR
+49 QPYRTRVR
-57 FRTDGGTPWAQSDC
+57 FRTDGGLPWAQSDC
-71 SCPVG
+71 TCPVG
-76 RNCKHVAALLL
+76 RDCKHVAALLL
-87 AELEYHDEMDHIVR
+87 AELDYHDEMDHITP
-101 VDDAERDDSAP
+101 VDDED
-112 TAEPGTPE
+112 GTQRPDI
-120 SFGPRQ
+120 SGARPALSPL
-126 TQQGVRPELVSWLE
+126 TQPPPPSPGVRPELVSWLE

-145 AEAADAAAQKA
+145 AADAADATANQA
-156 TAARTE
+156 AARNAGAARGE
-162 TLAYRLN
+162 TLAYRLT
-169 WSDFHKRHEVVLY
+169 WSSFHLRHEVVLH
-182 RARCDANGRVVE
+182 RARCDANGAIVE
-194 VGETWG
+194 VGQSWG
-200 NVESAL
+200 DVEAAL
-206 LKQPRFVSDEDLS
+206 LKQPRFVSDADLS
-219 ILRGLWLGRAR
+219 ILRGLWLGRSR

-240 TNGAEMLQ
+240 TSGAETLQ
-248 KLIVTGRLFFDFKVA
+248 KLIATGRLFFGFNTA
-263 PHDDAPTPL
+263 PGKAGPTPL
-272 VRAAD
+272 TRAAD
-277 RPGRIEWEPL
+277 RPGSIEWEPL
-287 ADQRLRPVLCTEPR
+287 ADQRLRPVLRTEPR
-301 ATMVLPTEPVWYVDG
+301 ASMVLPTEPVWYVDG
-316 VAKEAGIVRSSLPF
+316 VANEAGIVPLSLPF

-354 REVAPDLPL
+354 REIAPEL
-363 PPTPEASA
+363 PPPPTHDASA
-371 IRVIDVEPVPV
+371 IRVIDVDPVPV
-382 LTLNSH
+382 LLLNSH
-388 ALPFAA
+388 APANAA
-394 RTSKAT
+394 RGAGRVAKAAKP
-400 RAEKAS
+400 AERKAI
-406 RATRAAAAPAVELAG
+406 AIELAA
-421 VSFDYDGVSINVDS
+421 VSFDYDGVSINADS
-435 SVTLVPVPGGEV
+435 SVTLVPLPGGDV
-447 LHIRRRYEVE
+447 IHIRRRYDVE
-457 KKRLLELRKT
+457 KRRLLELRKT

-474 SRVFA
+474 HSVHASRLV
-479 TRLLPDTMLGLPDDE
+479 PDTMLGLPDAE
-494 AWSVFVNEAVP
+494 AWSEFVNDAVP
-505 DLVSKGWRV
+505 KLVANGWRV

-546 GIRIGERSV
+546 GIRVGERNV

-567 DRRWLGGALEAIP
+567 DRRWLSGALDSIG
-580 DDEPIELKTE
+580 DNEPIELKTE

-619 LAEGAPLRVPSVDAG
+619 LADGAPLRVAALDAG
-634 RLEALND
+634 RLDALND
-641 TGRWQFRGDDSIRQL
+641 TGRWQFSGDASIREL
-656 AARLQAGPG
+656 ARRLQAGPG

-670 VPAALRAQLRA
+670 VPRGLTAELRA
-681 YQQQGLNWMQYL
+681 YQQQGLNWMQFL
-693 REQGLAGVLAD
+693 REQDLAGVLAD

-720 EREAGR
+720 EKEAGR
-726 LDKPALIVVPT
+726 LVRPALIVVPT

-759 NGPQRKERFEQIG
+759 NGPQRKERFELIG
-772 EHELILTTYA
+772 AHELVLTTYA

-787 QKVLAGHE
+787 QKVLAEHD

-809 ATTKAAQAIRGLSA
+809 ASTKAAQAIRNLRA

-850 GFLGTQKDFTRR
+850 GFLGNQKDFTRR
-862 WRNPIEKNH
+862 WRNPIEKNG
-871 DGVRRSLL
+871 DDVRRALL

-892 DEVAKELPA
+892 DEVAKELPP
-901 KTTIVCSVDL
+901 KTTIMCPVDL

-922 RTAMQERVRAAVSA
+922 RTAMQAKVRAAISA
-936 QGLARSHIIVL
+936 QGLARSHIVVL

-958 DPRLVRSLRAAEADA
+958 DPRLVRTHGAREESDDDA
-973 EAQGQAGVRADTHAG
+973 HGQPPTDLQAGVPRADAPKP
-988 AQALAQADDADARAD
+988 
-1003 VQAQAN
+1003 
-1009 VQAHANS
+1009 
-1016 NSNSNDKTP
+1016 DK
-1025 EDSPRKLSRVSDK
+1025 DK
-1038 PEKPEKGARPTRS
+1038 PAKAERTMRS

-1081 SLIAQALDEAA
+1081 ALIAEALDEAA
-1092 IAYVILTGDTADRI
+1092 IPYLMLTGDTTDRV
-1106 TPVQRFQQGEVP
+1106 TPVERFQRGEVP

-1195 ILSEDA
+1195 ILAEDA
-1201 AGAVKFSDDDI
+1201 AGATKFSDDDL

-1220 ELDGE
+1220 ALEGTR
-1225 K
+1225 

>member
-8 RERIADWLGDHTV
+8 RERITEWLGFHTV

-26 VGPVSNVQWHGA
+26 VGPVSNVQWRGD
-38 TLTGRVQGSEP
+38 TLTGDVQGTQP
-49 EPYRTRVR
+49 LPYRTRVR
-57 FRTDGGTPWAQSDC
+57 FRIDGGSPWAQSDC

-87 AELEYHDEMDHIVR
+87 AELEYRDEMDHIVR
-101 VDDAERDDSAP
+101 VDDDERDDSA
-112 TAEPGTPE
+112 TAFARSAAANPGGPQPGSHSEPRSNVRPDMR
-120 SFGPRQ
+120 PNARPNARPH
-126 TQQGVRPELVSWLE
+126 VRPELVSWLE

-145 AEAADAAAQKA
+145 AEAAASAASTDLAVQKSA
-156 TAARTE
+156 AARTE

-169 WSDFHKRHEVVLY
+169 WSDFHMRHEVVLH
-182 RARCDANGRVVE
+182 RARCHPDGTIVQ
-194 VGETWG
+194 VGESWG
-200 NVESAL
+200 NVEAAL

-219 ILRGLWLGRAR
+219 ILRGLWLGRSR
-230 EDFGQFVLRG
+230 EDFGQFILRG
-240 TNGAEMLQ
+240 TSGAEMLQ
-248 KLIVTGRLFFDFKVA
+248 KLIATGRLFVDFKAA
-263 PHDDAPTPL
+263 PGHDGPTPL
-272 VRAAD
+272 ARAAD

-287 ADQRLRPVLCTEPR
+287 ADERLRPVLCTEPR
-301 ATMVLPTEPVWYVDG
+301 ASMVLPTEPVWYVDG
-316 VAKEAGIVRSSLPF
+316 VANEAGLVHSSLPF

-363 PPTPEASA
+363 PPTHDASA
-371 IRVIDVEPVPV
+371 IRVIDVDPVPV

-388 ALPFAA
+388 ALPSAG
-394 RTSKAT
+394 KGKGKG
-400 RAEKAS
+400 E
-406 RATRAAAAPAVELAG
+406 AVELAG
-421 VSFDYDGVSINVDS
+421 VSFDYDGISINVDS
-435 SVTLVPVPGGEV
+435 SVTLVPVPGGDV
-447 LHIRRRYEVE
+447 IHIRRRYEAE

-479 TRLLPDTMLGLPDDE
+479 SRLLPDTMLGLPGAD
-494 AWSVFVNEAVP
+494 AWSAFVNDAVP

-514 TMAPEFRYNVIEIDA
+514 TMSPEFRYNVIEIDA

-546 GIRIGERSV
+546 GIRIGERNV

-567 DRRWLGGALEAIP
+567 DRRWLGGALEAIA
-580 DDEPIELKTE
+580 DAEPIELKTE

-608 LVDLFDSLGGA
+608 LVDLFDSLGGT
-619 LAEGAPLRVPSVDAG
+619 LAEGAPLRVSSVDAG
-634 RLEALND
+634 RLQALND

-656 AARLQAGPG
+656 AQRLQAGPG

-670 VPAALRAQLRA
+670 VPSGLRAELRA

-720 EREAGR
+720 EKEAGR
-726 LDKPALIVVPT
+726 LDRPALIVVPT

-751 PELKVLVL
+751 PELEVLVL
-759 NGPQRKERFEQIG
+759 NGPQRKERFEQIS

-787 QKVLAGHE
+787 QKVLAEHE

-850 GFLGTQKDFTRR
+850 GFLGSQKDFTRR
-862 WRNPIEKNH
+862 WRNPIEKNS

-922 RTAMQERVRAAVSA
+922 RTAMQEKVRAAVSA

-958 DPRLVRSLRAAEADA
+958 DPRLVRTLKS
-973 EAQGQAGVRADTHAG
+973 AGDTGEPHEG
-988 AQALAQADDADARAD
+988 A
-1003 VQAQAN
+1003 
-1009 VQAHANS
+1009 S
-1016 NSNSNDKTP
+1016 
-1025 EDSPRKLSRVSDK
+1025 
-1038 PEKPEKGARPTRS
+1038 EKPARLDKAGKGARSTRS

-1081 SLIAQALDEAA
+1081 SLIAGALDEAA
-1092 IAYVILTGDTADRI
+1092 IPYVILTGDTTDRI
-1106 TPVQRFQQGEVP
+1106 TPVERFQQGEVP

-1201 AGAVKFSDDDI
+1201 AGAAKFSDDDI

-1220 ELDGE
+1220 ELEGGR
-1225 K
+1225 

>member
-8 RERIADWLGDHTV
+8 RERITEWLGDHTV
-21 AKARA
+21 AKARSVGA
-26 VGPVSNVQWHGA
+26 VTNVKWHGA
-38 TLTGRVQGSEP
+38 TLSGYVQGTQVR
-49 EPYRTRVR
+49 PYHTRVR
-57 FRTDGGTPWAQSDC
+57 FRTDGGTPWAQGDC

-87 AELEYHDEMDHIVR
+87 AKLEYHDEMDHITN
-101 VDDAERDDSAP
+101 VDIDIDADGHASAGYP
-112 TAEPGTPE
+112 RTASGATAQPQ
-120 SFGPRQ
+120 S
-126 TQQGVRPELVSWLE
+126 GVRPELVSWLE

-145 AEAADAAAQKA
+145 AEAADAVAHKA
-156 TAARTE
+156 GAARTQ
-162 TLAYRLN
+162 TLAYLLN
-169 WSDFHKRHEVVLY
+169 WSRFHMRHEVVLY
-182 RARCDANGRVVE
+182 RARCNPDGAIVE
-194 VGETWG
+194 VDEPWG
-200 NVESAL
+200 NVEAAL

-219 ILRGLWLGRAR
+219 ILRGLWLGRSR
-230 EDFGQFVLRG
+230 EDFGQFILRG
-240 TNGAEMLQ
+240 TSGAEMLQ
-248 KLIVTGRLFFDFKVA
+248 KLIATGRLFFELKPA
-263 PHDDAPTPL
+263 PGHEGPTPL
-272 VRAAD
+272 SRGAD

-287 ADQRLRPVLCTEPR
+287 ADERLRPVLCTEPR
-301 ATMVLPTEPVWYVDG
+301 ATMVLPTEPIWYVDG
-316 VAKEAGIVRSSLPF
+316 VANEAGIVESSLPF

-354 REVAPDLPL
+354 REIAPDLPL
-363 PPTPEASA
+363 PPTQDASS
-371 IRVIDVEPVPV
+371 IRVIDVDPVPV

-388 ALPFAA
+388 ALPSTAKTGQ
-394 RTSKAT
+394 RKL
-400 RAEKAS
+400 E
-406 RATRAAAAPAVELAG
+406 AVELAG

-435 SVTLVPVPGGEV
+435 SVTLVPMPGGDV
-447 LHIRRRYEVE
+447 IHIRRRYEAE

-474 SRVFA
+474 SRVVA
-479 TRLLPDTMLGLPDDE
+479 SRLLPDTMLGLPDAE
-494 AWSVFVNEAVP
+494 SWSAFVNDAVP

-514 TMAPEFRYNVIEIDA
+514 TMAPAFRYNIIEIDA

-546 GIRIGERSV
+546 GIRIGERNV

-567 DRRWLGGALEAIP
+567 DRRWLGGALETIA
-580 DDEPIELKTE
+580 DSEPIELKTD

-608 LVDLFDSLGGA
+608 LVDLFDALGGA
-619 LAEGAPLRVPSVDAG
+619 LADGAPLRVPSVDAG
-634 RLEALND
+634 RLEALNS
-641 TGRWQFRGDDSIRQL
+641 TGRWQFQGDDSIRQL
-656 AARLQAGPG
+656 AQRLQAGPG
-665 LREVP
+665 LHEVP
-670 VPAALRAQLRA
+670 VPRGLKAELRV
-681 YQQQGLNWMQYL
+681 YQQQGLNWMQFL
-693 REQGLAGVLAD
+693 REHDLAGVLAD

-720 EREAGR
+720 EKEAGR
-726 LDKPALIVVPT
+726 LDRPALIVVPT

-751 PELKVLVL
+751 PELKVLIL

-772 EHELILTTYA
+772 QHELILTTYA

-787 QKVLAGHE
+787 QKVLAEHD

-809 ATTKAAQAIRGLSA
+809 ASTKAAQAIRGLRA

-850 GFLGTQKDFTRR
+850 GFLGSQKDFTKR
-862 WRNPIEKNH
+862 WRNPIEKNG
-871 DGVRRSLL
+871 DGVRRALL

-958 DPRLVRSLRAAEADA
+958 DPRLVRKIKVDENQGEPGEKRSKAEKTERA
-973 EAQGQAGVRADTHAG
+973 
-988 AQALAQADDADARAD
+988 
-1003 VQAQAN
+1003 
-1009 VQAHANS
+1009 
-1016 NSNSNDKTP
+1016 
-1025 EDSPRKLSRVSDK
+1025 
-1038 PEKPEKGARPTRS
+1038 EKGARVTRS

-1081 SLIAQALDEAA
+1081 SLIAEAIEEAA
-1092 IAYVILTGDTADRI
+1092 IPYVILTGDTTDRV
-1106 TPVQRFQQGEVP
+1106 TPVERFQQGEVP

-1201 AGAVKFSDDDI
+1201 AGATKFSDDDL

-1220 ELDGE
+1220 EIESGR
-1225 K
+1225 

>member
-8 RERIADWLGDHTV
+8 RERIAEWLGDHTV
-21 AKARA
+21 AKARSVGA
-26 VGPVSNVQWHGA
+26 VTNVKWQGA
-38 TLTGRVQGSEP
+38 TLSADVQGTQP
-49 EPYRTRVR
+49 LPYKTRVR
-57 FRTDGGTPWAQSDC
+57 FRTDGGSPWAQGDC

-87 AELEYHDEMDHIVR
+87 AELEYHDEMDHITR
-101 VDDAERDDSAP
+101 VQLDDGDAAGELP
-112 TAEPGTPE
+112 PK
-120 SFGPRQ
+120 PRAHMGQ
-126 TQQGVRPELVSWLE
+126 PSGVRPELVSWLE

-145 AEAADAAAQKA
+145 AEAADADAHKA
-156 TAARTE
+156 SAPRTQ

-169 WSDFHKRHEVVLY
+169 WSNFHMRHEVVLY
-182 RARCDANGRVVE
+182 RARCNPDGAVVE
-194 VGETWG
+194 VDEPWA
-200 NVESAL
+200 NVEAAL
-206 LKQPRFVSDEDLS
+206 LKQPKFVSDEDLS
-219 ILRGLWLGRAR
+219 ILRGLWLGRSR
-230 EDFGQFVLRG
+230 EDFGQFILHG
-240 TNGAEMLQ
+240 TSGAEMLQ
-248 KLIVTGRLFFDFKVA
+248 KLIATGRLFADFNPA
-263 PHDDAPTPL
+263 PGQPGPSAL
-272 VRAAD
+272 SRGAD

-287 ADQRLRPVLCTEPR
+287 ADERLRPVLRTEPR
-301 ATMVLPTEPVWYVDG
+301 ASMVLPTEPVWYVDS
-316 VAKEAGIVRSSLPF
+316 VANEAGIVQSSLPF

-354 REVAPDLPL
+354 REIAPELPL
-363 PPTPEASA
+363 PPTHDASA
-371 IRVIDVEPVPV
+371 IRVIDVDPVPV

-388 ALPFAA
+388 ALPSSA
-394 RTSKAT
+394 SKAGL
-400 RAEKAS
+400 RQS
-406 RATRAAAAPAVELAG
+406 GAVELAG

-435 SVTLVPVPGGEV
+435 SVTLVPMPGGDV
-447 LHIRRRYEVE
+447 IHIRRRYEAE

-474 SRVFA
+474 SRVHA
-479 TRLLPDTMLGLPDDE
+479 SRLLPDTMLGLPDAD
-494 AWSVFVNEAVP
+494 AWSAFVNDAVP

-529 IDGTAHQAGD
+529 IEGTAHQAGD

-546 GIRIGERSV
+546 GIRIGERNV

-567 DRRWLGGALEAIP
+567 DRRWLSGALETIA

-608 LVDLFDSLGGA
+608 LVDLFDALGGS
-619 LAEGAPLRVPSVDAG
+619 LADGAPLRVASVDAG
-634 RLEALND
+634 RLEALNS
-641 TGRWQFRGDDSIRQL
+641 TGRWQFRGEDSIRQL
-656 AARLQAGPG
+656 AQRLQAGPG

-670 VPAALRAQLRA
+670 VPRGLKAELRT
-681 YQQQGLNWMQYL
+681 YQQQGLNWMQFL
-693 REQGLAGVLAD
+693 REQDLAGVLAD

-720 EREAGR
+720 EKEAGR
-726 LDKPALIVVPT
+726 LTRPALIVVPT
-737 TLVHNWREEARRFA
+737 TLVHNWREEARRFT

-787 QKVLAGHE
+787 QKVLAEHD

-809 ATTKAAQAIRGLSA
+809 ATTKAAQAIRGLRA

-850 GFLGTQKDFTRR
+850 GFLGSQKDFTKR
-862 WRNPIEKNH
+862 WRNPIEKNG
-871 DGVRRSLL
+871 DGVRRALL

-892 DEVAKELPA
+892 DEVARELPA

-922 RTAMQERVRAAVSA
+922 RTAMQEKVRAAVSA

-958 DPRLVRSLRAAEADA
+958 DPRLVRRLTAAGEGA
-973 EAQGQAGVRADTHAG
+973 ETGGAVEKRDRAD
-988 AQALAQADDADARAD
+988 
-1003 VQAQAN
+1003 
-1009 VQAHANS
+1009 
-1016 NSNSNDKTP
+1016 
-1025 EDSPRKLSRVSDK
+1025 RV
-1038 PEKPEKGARPTRS
+1038 EKGARAMRS

-1081 SLIAQALDEAA
+1081 SLIAEALEEAS
-1092 IAYVILTGDTADRI
+1092 IPYVILTGDTADRV
-1106 TPVQRFQQGEVP
+1106 TPVERFQQGEVP

-1201 AGAVKFSDDDI
+1201 AGAAKFSDDDL

-1220 ELDGE
+1220 EIEGGR
-1225 K
+1225 

>member
-1 MSSVFFD
+1 M
-8 RERIADWLGDHTV
+8 

-87 AELEYHDEMDHIVR
+87 AELQYHDEMDHIVR

-156 TAARTE
+156 TAVRTE

-182 RARCDANGRVVE
+182 RARCDANGRIVE

-316 VAKEAGIVRSSLPF
+316 VAREAGIVRSSLPF

-479 TRLLPDTMLGLPDDE
+479 SRLLPDTMLGLPDDE

-546 GIRIGERSV
+546 GIRIGERNV

-665 LREVP
+665 LRDVP

-973 EAQGQAGVRADTHAG
+973 EAQGQAGVHADTHAG
-988 AQALAQADDADARAD
+988 AQALAQADEADANANARAD

-1009 VQAHANS
+1009 VQAHAHANS
-1016 NSNSNDKTP
+1016 NSYDKTH

-1038 PEKPEKGARPTRS
+1038 SEKPEKGARPTRS

>member
-8 RERIADWLGDHTV
+8 RERIAEWLGDHTV
-21 AKARA
+21 AKARSVGA
-26 VGPVSNVQWHGA
+26 VTHVKWQGA
-38 TLTGRVQGSEP
+38 TLSGDVQGTQAH
-49 EPYRTRVR
+49 PYRTRVR
-57 FRTDGGTPWAQSDC
+57 FRTDGGSPWAQSDC

-87 AELEYHDEMDHIVR
+87 AELDYHDEMDHITDVGQDE
-101 VDDAERDDSAP
+101 DDGRAASRSTVAEFGQPSRDA
-112 TAEPGTPE
+112 AGQ
-120 SFGPRQ
+120 R
-126 TQQGVRPELVSWLE
+126 VRPELVSWLE

-145 AEAADAAAQKA
+145 AEAAGADAQKA
-156 TAARTE
+156 AAARTQ

-169 WSDFHKRHEVVLY
+169 WSDFHMRHEVVLY
-182 RARCDANGRVVE
+182 RARCNPDGAIVE
-194 VGETWG
+194 IDEPWA
-200 NVESAL
+200 NVEAAL

-219 ILRGLWLGRAR
+219 ILRGLWLGRSR
-230 EDFGQFVLRG
+230 EDFGQFILRG
-240 TNGAEMLQ
+240 TSGAEMLQ
-248 KLIVTGRLFFDFKVA
+248 KLIATGRLFVGFTHEA
-263 PHDDAPTPL
+263 GRAGPTPL
-272 VRAAD
+272 SRGAD

-301 ATMVLPTEPVWYVDG
+301 ASMVLPTEPVWYVDG
-316 VAKEAGIVRSSLPF
+316 VANEAGLVESSLPF

-354 REVAPDLPL
+354 REIAPDLPL
-363 PPTPEASA
+363 PPTHDASA

-388 ALPFAA
+388 ALPA
-394 RTSKAT
+394 RAGQRKT
-400 RAEKAS
+400 E
-406 RATRAAAAPAVELAG
+406 AVELAG

-435 SVTLVPVPGGEV
+435 SVTLVPMPGGDV
-447 LHIRRRYEVE
+447 IHIRRRYEAE

-474 SRVFA
+474 SRVFGS
-479 TRLLPDTMLGLPDDE
+479 RLLPDTMLGLPDAD
-494 AWSVFVNEAVP
+494 AWSAFVNDAVP
-505 DLVSKGWRV
+505 ELVAKGWRV
-514 TMAPEFRYNVIEIDA
+514 QIASEFRYNVIEIDA

-546 GIRIGERSV
+546 GIQIGERKV

-567 DRRWLGGALEAIP
+567 DRRWLNGALESIA
-580 DDEPIELKTE
+580 DSEPIELKTE

-608 LVDLFDSLGGA
+608 LVDLFDSLGGS
-619 LAEGAPLRVPSVDAG
+619 LAEGAPLRVAAVDAG
-634 RLEALND
+634 RLDALD
-641 TGRWQFRGDDSIRQL
+641 STGRWQFRGDDSIRQL
-656 AARLQAGPG
+656 ARRLQAGPG

-670 VPAALRAQLRA
+670 VPAGLAAQLRS
-681 YQQQGLNWMQYL
+681 YQHQGLNWMQFL

-720 EREAGR
+720 EKEAGR
-726 LDKPALIVVPT
+726 LNRPALIVVPT

-751 PELKVLVL
+751 PGLKVLVL
-759 NGPQRKERFEQIG
+759 NGPQRKQRFEQIG

-787 QKVLAGHE
+787 QKVLAEHE

-809 ATTKAAQAIRGLSA
+809 ATTKAAQAIRGLRA

-862 WRNPIEKNH
+862 WRNPIEKNG
-871 DGVRRSLL
+871 DGVRRALL

-922 RTAMQERVRAAVSA
+922 RTAMQEKVRAAVSA

-958 DPRLVRSLRAAEADA
+958 DPRLVKTLKTGAEADN
-973 EAQGQAGVRADTHAG
+973 
-988 AQALAQADDADARAD
+988 ADAAYKASPGTLTGTA
-1003 VQAQAN
+1003 AQ
-1009 VQAHANS
+1009 
-1016 NSNSNDKTP
+1016 
-1025 EDSPRKLSRVSDK
+1025 PREKDK
-1038 PEKPEKGARPTRS
+1038 PARAMGS

-1081 SLIAQALDEAA
+1081 ALIGDALKEAA
-1092 IAYVILTGDTADRI
+1092 IPYVILTGDTADRA
-1106 TPVQRFQQGEVP
+1106 TPVERFQRGEVP

-1187 QKAGLADS
+1187 EKAGLADS
-1195 ILSEDA
+1195 ILSEDT
-1201 AGAVKFSDDDI
+1201 AGAAKFSDDDL

-1220 ELDGE
+1220 EIESGR
-1225 K
+1225 

>member
-8 RERIADWLGDHTV
+8 RERITEWLGDWTV
-21 AKARA
+21 AKARS
-26 VGPVSNVQWHGA
+26 VGAVSNVKWQGA
-38 TLTGRVQGSEP
+38 TLSGDVQGSRP
-49 EPYRTRVR
+49 QPYRTRVR
-57 FRTDGGTPWAQSDC
+57 FRTDGGSPWAQSDC
-71 SCPVG
+71 TCPVG

-87 AELEYHDEMDHIVR
+87 AELDYHDEMDHITR
-101 VDDAERDDSAP
+101 VAEEGGTDTAP
-112 TAEPGTPE
+112 GVAPLQPAL
-120 SFGPRQ
+120 SP
-126 TQQGVRPELVSWLE
+126 GVRPELVSWLE

-145 AEAADAAAQKA
+145 VRAADAAGAAAGKD
-156 TAARTE
+156 AARSPSAGRGE

-169 WSDFHKRHEVVLY
+169 WSSFHMRHEVVLH
-182 RARCDANGRVVE
+182 RARCDANGTIVE
-194 VGETWG
+194 VGESWG
-200 NVESAL
+200 DVEAAL

-219 ILRGLWLGRAR
+219 ILRGLWLGRSR

-240 TNGAEMLQ
+240 TSGAETLQ
-248 KLIVTGRLFFDFKVA
+248 KLIATGRLFFGFKIA
-263 PHDDAPTPL
+263 PGHAGPTPL
-272 VRAAD
+272 TRAAD

-287 ADQRLRPVLCTEPR
+287 ADERLRPVLRTEPR
-301 ATMVLPTEPVWYVDG
+301 ASMVLPTEPVWYVDG
-316 VAKEAGIVRSSLPF
+316 VANEAGIVPLSLPF

-354 REVAPDLPL
+354 REIAPELPL
-363 PPTPEASA
+363 PPTHDAPA
-371 IRVIDVEPVPV
+371 IRVIDVDPVPV
-382 LTLNSH
+382 LLLNSH
-388 ALPFAA
+388 APPNAA
-394 RTSKAT
+394 KGA
-400 RAEKAS
+400 
-406 RATRAAAAPAVELAG
+406 RAAKLAKAAERQSSAVELAA
-421 VSFDYDGVSINVDS
+421 VSFDYDGVSINADS
-435 SVTLVPVPGGEV
+435 SVTLVPLPGGDV
-447 LHIRRRYEVE
+447 IHIRRRYDAE

-474 SRVFA
+474 RGVHA
-479 TRLLPDTMLGLPDDE
+479 ARLVPDTMLGLPDAD
-494 AWSVFVNEAVP
+494 AWSGFVNDAVP
-505 DLVSKGWRV
+505 ALVASGWRV
-514 TMAPEFRYNVIEIDA
+514 TMAPGFRYNVIEIDA
-529 IDGTAHQAGD
+529 IDGTAREAGD

-546 GIRIGERSV
+546 GIRVGERNV
-555 RLEPLLADLFRR
+555 RLEPLLAELFRR
-567 DRRWLGGALEAIP
+567 DRRWLSGALESIG
-580 DDEPIELKTE
+580 DSEPVELKTE

-608 LVDLFDSLGGA
+608 LVDLFDSLGGT
-619 LAEGAPLRVPSVDAG
+619 LADGAPLRVAAVDAG
-634 RLEALND
+634 RLDALND
-641 TGRWQFRGDDSIRQL
+641 TGRWQFSGDASIREL
-656 AARLQAGPG
+656 ARRLQAGPG

-670 VPAALRAQLRA
+670 VPRGLKAELRA
-681 YQQQGLNWMQYL
+681 YQHQGLNWMQFL
-693 REQGLAGVLAD
+693 REQDLAGVLAD

-720 EREAGR
+720 EKEAGR
-726 LDKPALIVVPT
+726 LTRPALIVVPT

-772 EHELILTTYA
+772 EHELVLTTYA

-787 QKVLAGHE
+787 QKALAEHD

-809 ATTKAAQAIRGLSA
+809 ASTKAAQAIRGLRA

-850 GFLGTQKDFTRR
+850 GFLGSQKDFTRR
-862 WRNPIEKNH
+862 WRNPIEKSG
-871 DGVRRSLL
+871 DDVRRALL
-879 ARRIRPFMLRRRK
+879 ARRIRPFTLRRRK
-892 DEVAKELPA
+892 DEVAKELPP
-901 KTTIVCSVDL
+901 KTTIVCPVDL

-922 RTAMQERVRAAVSA
+922 RTAMQAKVRAAVSA

-958 DPRLVRSLRAAEADA
+958 DPRLVRTH
-973 EAQGQAGVRADTHAG
+973 GAGG
-988 AQALAQADDADARAD
+988 ESDDAHGQPAD
-1003 VQAQAN
+1003 PLAGQRGSA
-1009 VQAHANS
+1009 S
-1016 NSNSNDKTP
+1016 
-1025 EDSPRKLSRVSDK
+1025 K
-1038 PEKPEKGARPTRS
+1038 PEKDRPAKGERPMRS

-1081 SLIAQALDEAA
+1081 ALIADALDEAA
-1092 IAYVILTGDTADRI
+1092 IPYVMLTGDTADRV
-1106 TPVQRFQQGEVP
+1106 TPVERFQRGEVP

-1187 QKAGLADS
+1187 RKAGLADS
-1195 ILSEDA
+1195 ILAQDA
-1201 AGAVKFSDDDI
+1201 AGAAKFSDDDL
-1212 DALFAPMP
+1212 DALFAPML
-1220 ELDGE
+1220 ELDGAR
-1225 K
+1225 

>member
-21 AKARA
+21 AKAHGVGA
-26 VGPVSNVQWHGA
+26 VTDLKWQGNTLSGNVQG
-38 TLTGRVQGSEP
+38 TQRL
-49 EPYRTRVR
+49 PYKTRVR
-57 FRTDGGTPWAQSDC
+57 FRTDGGSPWAQGDC

-76 RNCKHVAALLL
+76 GNCKHVAALLL
-87 AELEYHDEMDHIVR
+87 AELEYHDEMDHITPVAM
-101 VDDAERDDSAP
+101 DEDERAGEFLPQPMAD
-112 TAEPGTPE
+112 GE
-120 SFGPRQ
+120 SP
-126 TQQGVRPELVSWLE
+126 QGVRPELVSWLE

-145 AEAADAAAQKA
+145 AEAADAQAQKA
-156 TAARTE
+156 NSPRTQ

-169 WSDFHKRHEVVLY
+169 WSDFHMRHEVVLY
-182 RARCDANGRVVE
+182 RARCDAQGAIVE
-194 VGETWG
+194 VDEPWG
-200 NVESAL
+200 NVEAAL
-206 LKQPRFVSDEDLS
+206 LKQPKFVSDEDLS
-219 ILRGLWLGRAR
+219 ILRGLWLGRSR
-230 EDFGQFVLRG
+230 EDFGQFILRG
-240 TNGAEMLQ
+240 TSGAEMLQ
-248 KLIVTGRLFFDFKVA
+248 KLIATGRLFADFQPA
-263 PHDDAPTPL
+263 PGRDGPVPL
-272 VRAAD
+272 SRAAD

-287 ADQRLRPVLCTEPR
+287 ADRRLRPVLCTEPR
-301 ATMVLPTEPVWYVDG
+301 ASMVLPTEPVWYVDG
-316 VAKEAGIVRSSLPF
+316 VANEAGVVQLSLPF

-354 REVAPDLPL
+354 REISPELPL
-363 PPTPEASA
+363 PPTHDASA
-371 IRVIDVEPVPV
+371 IRVIDVDPVPV

-388 ALPFAA
+388 ALPSTA
-394 RTSKAT
+394 RAGLRKS
-400 RAEKAS
+400 E
-406 RATRAAAAPAVELAG
+406 AVELAG
-421 VSFDYDGVSINVDS
+421 VSFAYDGVSINADS
-435 SVTLVPVPGGEV
+435 SVTLVPLPGGDV
-447 LHIRRRYEVE
+447 IHIRRRYEAE

-474 SRVFA
+474 SRVYA
-479 TRLLPDTMLGLPDDE
+479 ARLLPDTMLGLPDAE
-494 AWSVFVNEAVP
+494 AWSAFVNDAVP
-505 DLVSKGWRV
+505 ELVSHGWRV

-529 IDGTAHQAGD
+529 IQGTAHQAGD

-546 GIRIGERSV
+546 GIRIGERNV

-567 DRRWLGGALEAIP
+567 DKRWLSGALEAIA

-608 LVDLFDSLGGA
+608 LVDLFDALGGS
-619 LAEGAPLRVPSVDAG
+619 LAVGVPLRVASVDAG
-634 RLEALND
+634 RLEALD
-641 TGRWQFRGDDSIRQL
+641 GTGRWQFRGEESIRQL
-656 AARLQAGPG
+656 AQRLQAGPG
-665 LREVP
+665 LHEVP
-670 VPAALRAQLRA
+670 VPRGLKAELRA
-681 YQQQGLNWMQYL
+681 YQQQGLNWMQFL
-693 REQGLAGVLAD
+693 REQDLAGVLAD

-720 EREAGR
+720 EKEAGR
-726 LDKPALIVVPT
+726 LNRPALIVVPT

-787 QKVLAGHE
+787 QKVLGEHD

-809 ATTKAAQAIRGLSA
+809 ASTKAAQAIRGLRA
-823 RHRLCLTGTPLENH
+823 RHRPCLTGTPLENH

-850 GFLGTQKDFTRR
+850 GFLGSQKDFTKR
-862 WRNPIEKNH
+862 WRHPIEKNG
-871 DGVRRSLL
+871 DGVRRALL

-922 RTAMQERVRAAVSA
+922 RTAMQDRVRAAVSA

-958 DPRLVRSLRAAEADA
+958 DPRLVRTLKAGSSAD
-973 EAQGQAGVRADTHAG
+973 EPG
-988 AQALAQADDADARAD
+988 ARHGA
-1003 VQAQAN
+1003 
-1009 VQAHANS
+1009 
-1016 NSNSNDKTP
+1016 
-1025 EDSPRKLSRVSDK
+1025 
-1038 PEKPEKGARPTRS
+1038 PEKVEKAEKGARAMRS

-1081 SLIAQALDEAA
+1081 ALIAEALDEAA
-1092 IAYVILTGDTADRI
+1092 IPYVTLTGETGDRA
-1106 TPVQRFQQGEVP
+1106 TPVERFQQGEVP

-1201 AGAVKFSDDDI
+1201 AGATKFSDDDL

-1220 ELDGE
+1220 EIEGGR
-1225 K
+1225 

>member
-8 RERIADWLGDHTV
+8 RERIAEWLGDRTV
-21 AKARA
+21 AKARSVGA
-26 VGPVSNVQWHGA
+26 VTHVQWQGA
-38 TLTGRVQGSEP
+38 TLSGDVQGTQP
-49 EPYRTRVR
+49 RPYRTRVR
-57 FRTDGGTPWAQSDC
+57 FRTDGGSPWAQSDC
-71 SCPVG
+71 TCPVG
-76 RNCKHVAALLL
+76 RDCKHVAALLL
-87 AELEYHDEMDHIVR
+87 AELEYHDEMDHII
-101 VDDAERDDSAP
+101 DIEPNEGADDS
-112 TAEPGTPE
+112 EPPRSQPPE
-120 SFGPRQ
+120 PLGNLARPA
-126 TQQGVRPELVSWLE
+126 GVRPELVSWLE

-145 AEAADAAAQKA
+145 AEAADAITQKTGA
-156 TAARTE
+156 ERTQ

-169 WSDFHKRHEVVLY
+169 WSNFHMRHEVVLY
-182 RARCDANGRVVE
+182 RARCNPDGMVVE
-194 VGETWG
+194 VDEPWD
-200 NVESAL
+200 NVEAAL
-206 LKQPRFVSDEDLS
+206 LKQPKFVSDEDLS
-219 ILRGLWLGRAR
+219 ILRGLWLGRSR
-230 EDFGQFVLRG
+230 EDFGQFILRG

-248 KLIVTGRLFFDFKVA
+248 KLIATGRLFFDFKAA
-263 PHDDAPTPL
+263 PGGAGPVPL
-272 VRAAD
+272 SRAAD

-301 ATMVLPTEPVWYVDG
+301 ASMVLPTEPVWYVDG
-316 VAKEAGIVRSSLPF
+316 VANEAGIVQSSLPF

-354 REVAPDLPL
+354 REIAPGLPL
-363 PPTPEASA
+363 PPTHDASA

-388 ALPFAA
+388 ALPSA
-394 RTSKAT
+394 RKAEQ
-400 RAEKAS
+400 RN
-406 RATRAAAAPAVELAG
+406 PQAVELAG

-435 SVTLVPVPGGEV
+435 SVTLVPMPGGDV
-447 LHIRRRYEVE
+447 IHIRRRYEAE

-474 SRVFA
+474 SRVY
-479 TRLLPDTMLGLPDDE
+479 TSRLLPDTMLGLPDAD
-494 AWSVFVNEAVP
+494 AWSAFVNDAVP
-505 DLVSKGWRV
+505 ELVRQGWRV
-514 TMAPEFRYNVIEIDA
+514 TMAPAFRYNVIEIDA

-546 GIRIGERSV
+546 GIRIGERNV

-567 DRRWLGGALEAIP
+567 DRRWLNGGLDSIA
-580 DDEPIELKTE
+580 DHEPIELKTE

-608 LVDLFDSLGGA
+608 LVDLFDSLGGT

-641 TGRWQFRGDDSIRQL
+641 TGRWQFRGDVSIRQL
-656 AARLQAGPG
+656 ARRLQAGPG

-670 VPAALRAQLRA
+670 VPRGLKAELRA
-681 YQQQGLNWMQYL
+681 YQQQGLNWMQFL
-693 REQGLAGVLAD
+693 REQDLAGVLAD

-720 EREAGR
+720 EKEAGR
-726 LDKPALIVVPT
+726 LSRPALIVVPT

-787 QKVLAGHE
+787 QKVLAEHE
-795 YHLLILDEAQYVKN
+795 YHQLILDEAQYVKN
-809 ATTKAAQAIRGLSA
+809 ATTKAAQAIRGLRA

-862 WRNPIEKNH
+862 WRNPIEKNG
-871 DGVRRSLL
+871 DNVRRALL

-922 RTAMQERVRAAVSA
+922 RTAMQEKVRAAVSA

-958 DPRLVRSLRAAEADA
+958 DPRLVRMLKANGAA
-973 EAQGQAGVRADTHAG
+973 
-988 AQALAQADDADARAD
+988 AQADDEAAGNSAR
-1003 VQAQAN
+1003 
-1009 VQAHANS
+1009 
-1016 NSNSNDKTP
+1016 P
-1025 EDSPRKLSRVSDK
+1025 GR
-1038 PEKPEKGARPTRS
+1038 EKIEKVEKGARAMRS

-1081 SLIAQALDEAA
+1081 SLIAEALDEAA
-1092 IAYVILTGDTADRI
+1092 IPYVILTGDTADRI
-1106 TPVQRFQQGEVP
+1106 TPVERFQQGEVP

-1201 AGAVKFSDDDI
+1201 AGAAKFSDDDL

-1220 ELDGE
+1220 EIEGGR
-1225 K
+1225 

>member
-8 RERIADWLGDHTV
+8 RERIAEWLGDRTV
-21 AKARA
+21 AKARSVGA
-26 VGPVSNVQWHGA
+26 VTHVQWQGA
-38 TLTGRVQGSEP
+38 TLSGDVQGTQP
-49 EPYRTRVR
+49 GPYRTRVR
-57 FRTDGGTPWAQSDC
+57 FRTDGGSPWAQSDC
-71 SCPVG
+71 TCPVG
-76 RNCKHVAALLL
+76 RDCKHVAALLL
-87 AELEYHDEMDHIVR
+87 AELEYHDEMDHII
-101 VDDAERDDSAP
+101 DI
-112 TAEPGTPE
+112 EPNEGAHDGEP
-120 SFGPRQ
+120 PRSQ
-126 TQQGVRPELVSWLE
+126 PPVPLTNLARPAGVRPELVSWLE

-145 AEAADAAAQKA
+145 AEAADAITKR
-156 TAARTE
+156 TGAARTQ

-169 WSDFHKRHEVVLY
+169 WSNFHMRHEVVLY
-182 RARCDANGRVVE
+182 RARCNPDGMVVE
-194 VGETWG
+194 VDEPWD
-200 NVESAL
+200 NVEAAL
-206 LKQPRFVSDEDLS
+206 LKQPKFVSDEDLS
-219 ILRGLWLGRAR
+219 ILRGLWLGRSR
-230 EDFGQFVLRG
+230 EDFGQFILRG

-248 KLIVTGRLFFDFKVA
+248 KLIATGRLFFDFKAATGGAGPV
-263 PHDDAPTPL
+263 PL
-272 VRAAD
+272 SRAAD

-301 ATMVLPTEPVWYVDG
+301 ASMVLPTEPVWYVDG
-316 VAKEAGIVRSSLPF
+316 VANEAGIVQSSLPF

-354 REVAPDLPL
+354 REIAPGLPL
-363 PPTPEASA
+363 PPTHDASA

-388 ALPFAA
+388 ALP
-394 RTSKAT
+394 SAT
-400 RAEKAS
+400 KGEQRK
-406 RATRAAAAPAVELAG
+406 PQAVELAG

-435 SVTLVPVPGGEV
+435 SVTLVPMPGGDV
-447 LHIRRRYEVE
+447 IHIRRRYEAE

-474 SRVFA
+474 SRVHA
-479 TRLLPDTMLGLPDDE
+479 SRLLPDTMLGLPDAD
-494 AWSVFVNEAVP
+494 AWSAFVNDAVP
-505 DLVSKGWRV
+505 ELVRQGWRV
-514 TMAPEFRYNVIEIDA
+514 TMAPAFRYNVIEIDA

-546 GIRIGERSV
+546 GIRIGERNV

-567 DRRWLGGALEAIP
+567 DRRWLNGGLESIA
-580 DDEPIELKTE
+580 DHEPIELKTE

-608 LVDLFDSLGGA
+608 LVDLFDSLGGT

-656 AARLQAGPG
+656 ARRLQAGPG

-670 VPAALRAQLRA
+670 VPRGLKAELRA
-681 YQQQGLNWMQYL
+681 YQQQGLNWMQFL
-693 REQGLAGVLAD
+693 REQDLAGVLAD

-720 EREAGR
+720 EKEAGR
-726 LDKPALIVVPT
+726 LRRPALIVVPT
-737 TLVHNWREEARRFA
+737 TLVHNWRDEARRFA
-751 PELKVLVL
+751 PGLKVLVL

-772 EHELILTTYA
+772 EHELLLTTYA

-787 QKVLAGHE
+787 QKVLAEHE

-809 ATTKAAQAIRGLSA
+809 ATTKAAQAIRGLRA

-862 WRNPIEKNH
+862 WRNPIEKNG
-871 DGVRRSLL
+871 DSVRRALL

-922 RTAMQERVRAAVSA
+922 RTAMQEKVRAAVSA

-958 DPRLVRSLRAAEADA
+958 DPRLVRMSKANGAT
-973 EAQGQAGVRADTHAG
+973 GQAHDEAAG
-988 AQALAQADDADARAD
+988 NFA
-1003 VQAQAN
+1003 
-1009 VQAHANS
+1009 S
-1016 NSNSNDKTP
+1016 PDK
-1025 EDSPRKLSRVSDK
+1025 
-1038 PEKPEKGARPTRS
+1038 EKIGKVEKGAHAMRS

-1081 SLIAQALDEAA
+1081 SLIAEALDEAA
-1092 IAYVILTGDTADRI
+1092 IPYVILTGDTADRV

-1153 ATDRAHR
+1153 AIDRAHR

-1187 QKAGLADS
+1187 QKAALADS
-1195 ILSEDA
+1195 ILSDDA
-1201 AGAVKFSDDDI
+1201 AGAARFSDDDL

-1220 ELDGE
+1220 EIEGGR
-1225 K
+1225 

>member
-8 RERIADWLGDHTV
+8 RERIAEWLGDHTV
-21 AKARA
+21 AKARSVGA
-26 VGPVSNVQWHGA
+26 VSKLKWHGA
-38 TLTGRVQGSEP
+38 TLSGDVQGSRE
-49 EPYRTRVR
+49 EPYHTRVR
-57 FRTDGGTPWAQSDC
+57 FRTDGGQPWAQGDC
-71 SCPVG
+71 TCPVG

-87 AELEYHDEMDHIVR
+87 AELDYHDEMDHL
-101 VDDAERDDSAP
+101 
-112 TAEPGTPE
+112 TAFTPE
-120 SFGPRQ
+120 DEPEAGNYRQ
-126 TQQGVRPELVSWLE
+126 DAALDAIEPAPAVRPELVSWLE

-145 AEAADAAAQKA
+145 AEAADAGVQQASAAPTQ
-156 TAARTE
+156 

-169 WSDFHKRHEVVLY
+169 WSDFHMRHEVVLY
-182 RARCDANGRVVE
+182 RARCDAQGTVTE
-194 VGETWG
+194 VDEPWS

-206 LKQPRFVSDEDLS
+206 VKQPRFVSDEDLS
-219 ILRGLWLGRAR
+219 ILRGLWLGRSR
-230 EDFGQFVLRG
+230 EDFGQFILRG
-240 TNGAEMLQ
+240 TSGAEMLQ
-248 KLIVTGRLFFDFKVA
+248 KLMATGRLFCDLTPA
-263 PHDDAPTPL
+263 PGHDRPTPL
-272 VRAAD
+272 SRGAD

-287 ADQRLRPVLCTEPR
+287 ADKRLRPVLRTEPR

-316 VAKEAGIVRSSLPF
+316 VANEAGVVESSLPF

-354 REVAPDLPL
+354 REISPELPL
-363 PPTPEASA
+363 PPTHDSSA

-388 ALPFAA
+388 ALP
-394 RTSKAT
+394 
-400 RAEKAS
+400 AS
-406 RATRAAAAPAVELAG
+406 GKSAMRKTEAVELAG

-435 SVTLVPVPGGEV
+435 SVTLVPMPGGDV
-447 LHIRRRYEVE
+447 MHIRRRYEVE

-474 SRVFA
+474 SRVYA
-479 TRLLPDTMLGLPDDE
+479 ARLLPDTMLGLPDAD
-494 AWSVFVNEAVP
+494 AWSAFVNDAVP
-505 DLVSKGWRV
+505 ELVAKGWRV
-514 TMAPEFRYNVIEIDA
+514 SMAPEFRYNVIEIDA

-546 GIRIGERSV
+546 GIRIGERNV
-555 RLEPLLADLFRR
+555 RLEPLLADLFQR
-567 DRRWLGGALEAIP
+567 DRRWLNGSLEAIA
-580 DDEPIELKTE
+580 DAEPIELKTE

-608 LVDLFDSLGGA
+608 LVDLFDALGSS

-634 RLEALND
+634 RLEALD
-641 TGRWQFRGDDSIRQL
+641 STGRWQFKGEDSIRQL
-656 AARLQAGPG
+656 ARRLQAGPG

-670 VPAALRAQLRA
+670 VPQGLRAELRT
-681 YQQQGLNWMQYL
+681 YQHQGLNWMQFL
-693 REQGLAGVLAD
+693 REHDLAGVLAD

-720 EREAGR
+720 EKEAGR
-726 LDKPALIVVPT
+726 LTRPALIVVPT

-751 PELKVLVL
+751 PELRVLVL

-787 QKVLAGHE
+787 QKVLAEHA

-809 ATTKAAQAIRGLSA
+809 ATTKAAQAIRGLQA

-862 WRNPIEKNH
+862 WRNPIEKNG
-871 DGVRRSLL
+871 DGVRRALL

-901 KTTIVCSVDL
+901 KTTILCSVDL

-922 RTAMQERVRAAVSA
+922 RTAMQEKVRAAVSA

-958 DPRLVRSLRAAEADA
+958 DPRLVKTHVATQASDEGNEAHG
-973 EAQGQAGVRADTHAG
+973 EN
-988 AQALAQADDADARAD
+988 ARAG
-1003 VQAQAN
+1003 
-1009 VQAHANS
+1009 
-1016 NSNSNDKTP
+1016 K
-1025 EDSPRKLSRVSDK
+1025 DSTLEKGGK
-1038 PEKPEKGARPTRS
+1038 PEKVEKGARVLGS

-1061 PELIEE
+1061 PELIDE

-1081 SLIAQALDEAA
+1081 ALIGEALDEAA
-1092 IAYVILTGDTADRI
+1092 IPYVILTGDTTDRI
-1106 TPVQRFQQGEVP
+1106 TPVERFQQGEVP

-1187 QKAGLADS
+1187 EKAGLADS

-1201 AGAVKFSDDDI
+1201 AGAAKFSDDDL
-1212 DALFAPMP
+1212 DALFAPIP
-1220 ELDGE
+1220 EIESGR
-1225 K
+1225 

>member
-8 RERIADWLGDHTV
+8 RERIAEWLGENTV

-26 VGPVSNVQWHGA
+26 VGPVSKVAWHGA
-38 TLTGRVQGSEP
+38 TLTGDVQGSQP
-49 EPYRTRVR
+49 LPYRTRVR
-57 FRTDGGTPWAQSDC
+57 FRTDGGLPWAQSDC
-71 SCPVG
+71 TCPVG

-87 AELEYHDEMDHIVR
+87 AELEYHDEMDHIID
-101 VDDAERDDSAP
+101 VDGNEREGGAAVFGRSASAEP
-112 TAEPGTPE
+112 TALQP
-120 SFGPRQ
+120 
-126 TQQGVRPELVSWLE
+126 GVRPELVSWLE

-145 AEAADAAAQKA
+145 AEAADAAVQKA
-156 TAARTE
+156 SAARTE

-169 WSDFHKRHEVVLY
+169 WSDFHMRHEVVLH
-182 RARCDANGRVVE
+182 RARCHPDGRIVS

-200 NVESAL
+200 NVEAAL
-206 LKQPRFVSDEDLS
+206 VKQPGFVSDEDLS
-219 ILRGLWLGRAR
+219 ILRGLWLGRSR

-248 KLIVTGRLFFDFKVA
+248 KLIATGRLFVDFGIA
-263 PHDDAPTPL
+263 PGHDGPTPL
-272 VRAAD
+272 ARAAD

-301 ATMVLPTEPVWYVDG
+301 ASMVLPTEPVWYVDG
-316 VAKEAGIVRSSLPF
+316 VANEAGVVRSSLPF

-363 PPTPEASA
+363 PPTQDSRA

-388 ALPFAA
+388 ALPSAG
-394 RTSKAT
+394 KA
-400 RAEKAS
+400 KGL
-406 RATRAAAAPAVELAG
+406 AVELAG

-435 SVTLVPVPGGEV
+435 SVTLVPMPGGDV
-447 LHIRRRYEVE
+447 IHIRRRYEVE
-457 KKRLLELRKT
+457 KKRLLELRKS

-474 SRVFA
+474 SRVF
-479 TRLLPDTMLGLPDDE
+479 TSRQLPDTMLGLADAD
-494 AWSVFVNEAVP
+494 AWSSFVSDAVP
-505 DLVSKGWRV
+505 ELVSRGWRV

-546 GIRIGERSV
+546 GIRIGERNV

-567 DRRWLGGALEAIP
+567 DRRWLGGTLEAIA

-608 LVDLFDSLGGA
+608 LVDLFDSLGA
-619 LAEGAPLRVPSVDAG
+619 SLAEGAPLRVPSVDAG
-634 RLEALND
+634 RLQALSD
-641 TGRWQFRGDDSIRQL
+641 TGRWQFRGDDSIREL
-656 AARLQAGPG
+656 AQRLQAGPG

-670 VPAALRAQLRA
+670 VPSGLRAELRA

-720 EREAGR
+720 EKEAGR
-726 LDKPALIVVPT
+726 LDRPALIVVPT

-759 NGPQRKERFEQIG
+759 NGPQRKQRFDQIG

-787 QKVLAGHE
+787 QKVLAEHE

-809 ATTKAAQAIRGLSA
+809 ATTKAAQAIRGLNA

-850 GFLGTQKDFTRR
+850 GFLGSQKDFTRR
-862 WRNPIEKNH
+862 WRNPIEKNN

-911 EGAQRDLYETV
+911 EGTQRDLYETV
-922 RTAMQERVRAAVSA
+922 RTAMQEKVRAAVSA

-958 DPRLVRSLRAAEADA
+958 DPRLVRTLRTTGDGAERSEDAAAKPA
-973 EAQGQAGVRADTHAG
+973 
-988 AQALAQADDADARAD
+988 
-1003 VQAQAN
+1003 
-1009 VQAHANS
+1009 S
-1016 NSNSNDKTP
+1016 PDKA
-1025 EDSPRKLSRVSDK
+1025 
-1038 PEKPEKGARPTRS
+1038 EKGARGMRS

-1081 SLIAQALDEAA
+1081 ALIAEALDEAA
-1092 IAYVILTGDTADRI
+1092 IPYVILTGDTTDRI
-1106 TPVQRFQQGEVP
+1106 TPVERFQQGEVP

-1201 AGAVKFSDDDI
+1201 AGAAKFSDDDI

-1220 ELDGE
+1220 ELEGGR
-1225 K
+1225 

>member
-1 MSSVFFD
+1 
-8 RERIADWLGDHTV
+8 
-21 AKARA
+21 
-26 VGPVSNVQWHGA
+26 
-38 TLTGRVQGSEP
+38 
-49 EPYRTRVR
+49 
-57 FRTDGGTPWAQSDC
+57 
-71 SCPVG
+71 
-76 RNCKHVAALLL
+76 
-87 AELEYHDEMDHIVR
+87 
-101 VDDAERDDSAP
+101 
-112 TAEPGTPE
+112 
-120 SFGPRQ
+120 
-126 TQQGVRPELVSWLE
+126 
-140 RFRAR
+140 
-145 AEAADAAAQKA
+145 
-156 TAARTE
+156 
-162 TLAYRLN
+162 
-169 WSDFHKRHEVVLY
+169 
-182 RARCDANGRVVE
+182 
-194 VGETWG
+194 
-200 NVESAL
+200 
-206 LKQPRFVSDEDLS
+206 
-219 ILRGLWLGRAR
+219 
-230 EDFGQFVLRG
+230 
-240 TNGAEMLQ
+240 MLQ
-248 KLIVTGRLFFDFKVA
+248 KLIATGRLFFEFKPA
-263 PHDDAPTPL
+263 RGHDGPTPL
-272 VRAAD
+272 SRAAD

-287 ADQRLRPVLCTEPR
+287 ADQRLRPVLRTEPR

-316 VAKEAGIVRSSLPF
+316 VANEAGIVQLSLPF

-354 REVAPDLPL
+354 REIAPGLPL
-363 PPTPEASA
+363 PPTHDASA

-388 ALPFAA
+388 ALPSSA
-394 RTSKAT
+394 KAGQ
-400 RAEKAS
+400 RKPE
-406 RATRAAAAPAVELAG
+406 AVELAG

-435 SVTLVPVPGGEV
+435 SVTLVPMPGGDV
-447 LHIRRRYEVE
+447 IHIRRRYEAE

-479 TRLLPDTMLGLPDDE
+479 ARLLPDTMLGLPDAD
-494 AWSVFVNEAVP
+494 AWSAFVNDAVP
-505 DLVSKGWRV
+505 ELVSKGWRV

-546 GIRIGERSV
+546 GIRVGERNV

-567 DRRWLGGALEAIP
+567 DRRWLSGALESIA
-580 DDEPIELKTE
+580 DHEPIELKTE

-596 LRADRLKPVVRV
+596 LRAERLKPVVRV
-608 LVDLFDSLGGA
+608 LVDLFDSLGGS

-634 RLEALND
+634 RLDALND

-656 AARLQAGPG
+656 AQRLQAGPG

-670 VPAALRAQLRA
+670 VPRGLKAELRA
-681 YQQQGLNWMQYL
+681 YQHQGLNWMQFL
-693 REQGLAGVLAD
+693 REQDLAGVLAD

-720 EREAGR
+720 EKEAGR
-726 LDKPALIVVPT
+726 LSRPALIVVPT

-751 PELKVLVL
+751 PGLKVLVL

-787 QKVLAGHE
+787 QKILAEHD

-809 ATTKAAQAIRGLSA
+809 ASTKAAQAIRGLRA

-850 GFLGTQKDFTRR
+850 GFLGSQKDFTRR
-862 WRNPIEKNH
+862 WRNPIEKNG
-871 DGVRRSLL
+871 DGVRRALL

-958 DPRLVRSLRAAEADA
+958 DPRLVRTLKVDGAVGTGGETPAGNASDFPANPSANIPAAK
-973 EAQGQAGVRADTHAG
+973 H
-988 AQALAQADDADARAD
+988 
-1003 VQAQAN
+1003 
-1009 VQAHANS
+1009 
-1016 NSNSNDKTP
+1016 DKT
-1025 EDSPRKLSRVSDK
+1025 EKLD
-1038 PEKPEKGARPTRS
+1038 KGARTMRS

-1092 IAYVILTGDTADRI
+1092 IAYVVLTGDTADRV
-1106 TPVQRFQQGEVP
+1106 TPVERFQQGDVP

-1187 QKAGLADS
+1187 QKASLADS
-1195 ILSEDA
+1195 ILSEDG
-1201 AGAVKFSDDDI
+1201 AGAAKFSDDDL

-1220 ELDGE
+1220 EIEGGR
-1225 K
+1225 

>member
-8 RERIADWLGDHTV
+8 RERIAEWLGENTV

-26 VGPVSNVQWHGA
+26 VGPVSKVAWHGA
-38 TLTGRVQGSEP
+38 TLTGDVQGSQP
-49 EPYRTRVR
+49 LPYRTRVR
-57 FRTDGGTPWAQSDC
+57 FRTDGGLPWAQSDC
-71 SCPVG
+71 TCPVG

-87 AELEYHDEMDHIVR
+87 AELEYHDEMDHIID
-101 VDDAERDDSAP
+101 VDGNEREDSAAVFARSASAEP
-112 TAEPGTPE
+112 TALQP
-120 SFGPRQ
+120 
-126 TQQGVRPELVSWLE
+126 GVRPELVSWLE

-145 AEAADAAAQKA
+145 AEAADAAVQKA
-156 TAARTE
+156 SAARTE

-169 WSDFHKRHEVVLY
+169 WSDFHMRHEVVLH
-182 RARCDANGRVVE
+182 RARCHPDGRIVS

-200 NVESAL
+200 NVEAAL
-206 LKQPRFVSDEDLS
+206 VKQPGFVSDEDLS
-219 ILRGLWLGRAR
+219 ILRGLWLGRSR

-248 KLIVTGRLFFDFKVA
+248 KLIATGRLFVDFRIA
-263 PHDDAPTPL
+263 PGHDGPTPL
-272 VRAAD
+272 ARAAD
-277 RPGRIEWEPL
+277 RPGRIEWAPL

-301 ATMVLPTEPVWYVDG
+301 ASMVLPTEPVWYVDG
-316 VAKEAGIVRSSLPF
+316 VANEAGVVRSSLPF

-363 PPTPEASA
+363 PPTHDSRA

-388 ALPFAA
+388 ALPSAG
-394 RTSKAT
+394 KA
-400 RAEKAS
+400 KGL
-406 RATRAAAAPAVELAG
+406 AVELAG

-435 SVTLVPVPGGEV
+435 SVTLVPMPGGDV
-447 LHIRRRYEVE
+447 IHIRRRYEVE
-457 KKRLLELRKT
+457 KKRLLELRKS

-474 SRVFA
+474 SRVF
-479 TRLLPDTMLGLPDDE
+479 TSRQLPDTMLGLADAD
-494 AWSVFVNEAVP
+494 AWSSFVSDAVP
-505 DLVSKGWRV
+505 ELVSRGWRV

-546 GIRIGERSV
+546 GIRIGERNV

-567 DRRWLGGALEAIP
+567 DRRWLGGTLEAIA

-608 LVDLFDSLGGA
+608 LVDLFDSLGA
-619 LAEGAPLRVPSVDAG
+619 SLAEGAPLRVPSVDAG
-634 RLEALND
+634 RLQALSD
-641 TGRWQFRGDDSIRQL
+641 TGRWQFRGDDSIREL
-656 AARLQAGPG
+656 AQRLQAGPG

-670 VPAALRAQLRA
+670 VPRGLRAELRA

-720 EREAGR
+720 EKEAGR
-726 LDKPALIVVPT
+726 LDRPALIVVPT

-759 NGPQRKERFEQIG
+759 NGPQRKQRFDQIG

-787 QKVLAGHE
+787 QKVLAEHE

-809 ATTKAAQAIRGLSA
+809 ATTKAAQAIRGLNA

-850 GFLGTQKDFTRR
+850 GFLGSQKDFTRR
-862 WRNPIEKNH
+862 WRNPIEKNN

-922 RTAMQERVRAAVSA
+922 RTAMQEKVRAAVSA

-958 DPRLVRSLRAAEADA
+958 DPRLVRTLRTAGEGVERSEDAAAKPA
-973 EAQGQAGVRADTHAG
+973 
-988 AQALAQADDADARAD
+988 
-1003 VQAQAN
+1003 
-1009 VQAHANS
+1009 S
-1016 NSNSNDKTP
+1016 PDKA
-1025 EDSPRKLSRVSDK
+1025 
-1038 PEKPEKGARPTRS
+1038 EKGARGMRS

-1081 SLIAQALDEAA
+1081 ALIAEALDEAA
-1092 IAYVILTGDTADRI
+1092 IPYVILTGDTTDRI
-1106 TPVQRFQQGEVP
+1106 TPVERFQQGEVP

-1201 AGAVKFSDDDI
+1201 AGAAKFSDDDI

-1220 ELDGE
+1220 ELEGGR
-1225 K
+1225 

>member
-21 AKARA
+21 AKARGVGA
-26 VGPVSNVQWHGA
+26 VTNVKWQGN
-38 TLTGRVQGSEP
+38 TLSGEVQGTQP
-49 EPYRTRVR
+49 LPYKTRVR
-57 FRTDGGTPWAQSDC
+57 FRTDGGSPWAQGDC

-76 RNCKHVAALLL
+76 SNCKHVAALLL
-87 AELEYHDEMDHIVR
+87 AELEYHDEMDHITHVGMDEDENER
-101 VDDAERDDSAP
+101 ADGFQPQRSDAH
-112 TAEPGTPE
+112 AEQPP
-120 SFGPRQ
+120 
-126 TQQGVRPELVSWLE
+126 GVRPELVSWLE

-145 AEAADAAAQKA
+145 AEAADEHAQKA
-156 TAARTE
+156 NAPRTQ

-169 WSDFHKRHEVVLY
+169 WSEFHMRHEVVLY
-182 RARCDANGRVVE
+182 RARCDSHGAIVE
-194 VGETWG
+194 VDEPWG
-200 NVESAL
+200 NVEAAL
-206 LKQPRFVSDEDLS
+206 LKQPKFVSDEDLS
-219 ILRGLWLGRAR
+219 ILRGLWLGRSR
-230 EDFGQFVLRG
+230 EDFGQFILRG
-240 TNGAEMLQ
+240 TSGAEMLQ
-248 KLIVTGRLFFDFKVA
+248 KLIATGRLFADFKRA
-263 PHDDAPTPL
+263 PGHDGPVPL
-272 VRAAD
+272 SRAAD

-287 ADQRLRPVLCTEPR
+287 ADRRLRPVLCTEPR
-301 ATMVLPTEPVWYVDG
+301 ASMVLPTEPIWYVDG
-316 VAKEAGIVRSSLPF
+316 VANEAGIVESSLPF

-354 REVAPDLPL
+354 REISPELPL
-363 PPTPEASA
+363 PPTQDASA
-371 IRVIDVEPVPV
+371 IRVIDVDPVPV

-388 ALPFAA
+388 ALP
-394 RTSKAT
+394 AT
-400 RAEKAS
+400 GRAGLRKSE
-406 RATRAAAAPAVELAG
+406 AVELAG

-435 SVTLVPVPGGEV
+435 SVTLVPVPGGDV
-447 LHIRRRYEVE
+447 IHIRRRYEAE

-474 SRVFA
+474 SRVYA
-479 TRLLPDTMLGLPDDE
+479 ARLLPDTMLGLPDAD
-494 AWSVFVNEAVP
+494 AWSAFVNDAVP
-505 DLVSKGWRV
+505 ELVSRGWRV

-529 IDGTAHQAGD
+529 IEGTAHQAGD

-546 GIRIGERSV
+546 GIRIGERNV

-567 DRRWLGGALEAIP
+567 DRRWLGGALEAIA

-608 LVDLFDSLGGA
+608 LVDLFDALGGS

-634 RLEALND
+634 RLDALNG

-656 AARLQAGPG
+656 AQRLQAGPG
-665 LREVP
+665 LHEVP
-670 VPAALRAQLRA
+670 VPGGLKAELRA
-681 YQQQGLNWMQYL
+681 YQQQGLNWMQFL
-693 REQGLAGVLAD
+693 REQDLAGVLAD

-720 EREAGR
+720 EKEAGR
-726 LDKPALIVVPT
+726 LNRPALIVVPT

-787 QKVLAGHE
+787 QKVLGEHD

-809 ATTKAAQAIRGLSA
+809 ASTKAAQAIRGLRA

-850 GFLGTQKDFTRR
+850 GFLGSQKDFTKR
-862 WRNPIEKNH
+862 WRHPIEKNG
-871 DGVRRSLL
+871 DGVRRALL

-922 RTAMQERVRAAVSA
+922 RTAMQDRVRAAVSA

-958 DPRLVRSLRAAEADA
+958 DPRLVRTLKAASEGG
-973 EAQGQAGVRADTHAG
+973 EAG
-988 AQALAQADDADARAD
+988 AQHGAQ
-1003 VQAQAN
+1003 
-1009 VQAHANS
+1009 
-1016 NSNSNDKTP
+1016 
-1025 EDSPRKLSRVSDK
+1025 
-1038 PEKPEKGARPTRS
+1038 EKAEKVEKGARAMRS

-1081 SLIAQALDEAA
+1081 ALIAEALEQAA
-1092 IAYVILTGDTADRI
+1092 IPYVILTGETVDRA
-1106 TPVQRFQQGEVP
+1106 TPVERFQQGEVP

-1187 QKAGLADS
+1187 QKAVLADS

-1201 AGAVKFSDDDI
+1201 AGATKFSDDDL

-1220 ELDGE
+1220 EIEGGR
-1225 K
+1225 